1 MPGDM
6 KPYMDLAE
14 IAAQEFQN
22 KTGRYLDPNLI
33 WAQWY
38 HETGGFT
45 SELFRTGNNLGGFT
59 TTEDMGDDWRQP
71 DGDLWYRPFS
81 SREEGARF
89 AGAYLANY
97 VENGIADATD
107 PVSYAQA
114 LKNGGYYGA
123 SVEEYASGLTS
134 ALGVSPDFQVFE
146 EAHPIGPWGETPA
159 PIPEDNRHPSY
170 VERTWEEIKDK
181 FIDNAVDDGAWAV
194 LRNLWANINASGV
207 SHFLDT
213 YNPSQEEV
221 EMVKR
226 ELPDTD
232 TQGNK
237 IAGALAAQEYVLT
250 HASSAEALQELLY
263 MKQEDMQR
271 RARVSQMEYG
281 LSTLGS
287 VVGALFDPVTIVAA
301 GVSGGTALLAKAG
314 KVAALTK
321 KISLL
326 KKQMRVSSAIT
337 GMDNFAIQCGTKVA
351 LGSAVATTNRWA
363 AKNYGGWEP
372 DYASAAFLGGAI
384 GGAIG
389 LAGRLRKAGVRGKKI
404 NALEDTIEQT
414 KRTIVAQAEDYV
426 SPMSHK
432 GQVVDYL
439 SKVNQRR
446 LADGSK
452 EAQEL
457 MDANKLFIVSR
468 EHAEKLAAH
477 NGISL
482 DKKAVAFT
490 DKASGVSV
498 LLSDKVTPKNI
509 KGLVAHEVG
518 VHQGFKAIVKDKK
531 MYDNIMDIVKQK
543 MQRSSNKAWRQA
555 AKQADTPEEALAYWA
570 EHTFNNKDSLWKY
583 LKKALY
589 KNEED
594 LSDVALKKLVQQSLK
609 TTGLSALVKHQQA
622 YQDVVHLIEKRRY
635 NKGAI
640 KSYRNWEK
648 AKQQTKTTDKAI
660 QYWLSHYYDE
670 NDRVWQKLKR
680 SLDTQGMQINDADIR
695 DILVRGYAFKNQ
707 PVASSLSDG
716 SNVVMDIHYSKDNML
731 TPVHET
737 FMDTK
742 GAVSKENKHW
752 YLDFLGL
759 HFSPG
764 EWLEAGWLPG
774 TLYGKLSSSRLPR
787 LREAANILLHDAQ
800 MRGHER
806 FGMTQSTEDIKRFM
820 QDRWLSMYNDFM
832 DDRIKYT
839 VKTYGHVGALRNK
852 YINKVNEDI
861 VKCYNL
867 LNENCAALGKT
878 DTLSK
883 YPAEIVSL
891 ARRMK
896 AIRKDMMEF
905 GAAEGEKLGGRKGTG
920 AYLSH
925 DGLFNDDEFYRIVDM
940 DKMYDYVG
948 AHYYGGTKGWDKFQ
962 DMLTDYA
969 KRNANKKVI
978 REQLEHKAKQDF
990 DIARLQYNSKPHGP
1004 KDVPPVKT
1012 DVTDEAV
1019 DAWIEE
1025 NAKDWAFG
1033 IKDRHMSD
1041 MEFMDGDVSTFRD
1054 SMASFNHRFPMDTS
1068 AEMDIGNGVTFCF
1081 DRDMRDFDID
1091 KIMPQMINRM
1101 SGDVALHATFGEGG
1115 TKDFLD
1121 TCAQELEKSKHIL
1134 GKGGAERQKDA
1145 LRRSI
1150 QMIRGVGD
1158 YNTADMKNWNL
1169 LSNMIRK
1176 HSYANVGGN
1185 MTFAQTGEI
1194 GSMVA
1199 YSGFHSLLSGIPV
1212 FGKTLA
1218 RGWRHM
1224 SNGEL
1229 ASIAE
1234 AAEKH
1239 LKGESIATKA
1249 WHMSSSMTNR
1259 AFSQT
1264 MAHNDDGSRTLLSTV
1279 ADNAYKWTHRE
1290 SLLTS
1295 TVNQMTKLT
1304 DAMEQESRISAIT
1317 DLIDWANGKT
1327 FSAFRNP
1334 VSVKKLKAAGVS
1346 DTVSMKRDIKKYL
1359 DVPQDQVAASMD
1371 KWMQESPDTF
1381 TLWRQLVRNQSLRS
1395 IQQQTIG
1402 NTGYLKDANW
1412 FTKLFFQFKDFTFR
1426 TINGQMMRAL
1436 QSHEVDDGLA
1446 LMFSM
1451 GTNAMTYYGL
1461 TVARGYAMYPNDQ
1474 AKREAFF
1481 DRNLT
1486 PQRLALAGLTR
1497 ASFMSILSVGTDVAE
1512 MFTNFQGFRTTVD
1525 NTYKKPRSD
1534 MSVSGKLGRAIGQ
1547 APAIGVLD
1555 KTAYGAV
1562 GAYDLATHQ
1571 GDTRDFDNLMRS
1583 LPLGSW
1589 WAMVGVSSLIK
1600 DKVNIKKPKTKKP
1613 TPKKKVYKQKGLLEK
1628 LTGG

>member
-170 VERTWEEIKDK
+170 FERTWEETKDK

-250 HASSAEALQELLY
+250 HASSAEALQELLH

-287 VVGALFDPVTIVAA
+287 IVGALFDPVTIVAA

-468 EHAEKLAAH
+468 EHAEKLAAY

-518 VHQGFKAIVKDKK
+518 VHQGLQH
-531 MYDNIMDIVKQK
+531 IMPESSYKQLLNTVQQK
-543 MQRSSNKAWRQA
+543 MQTSKDPAWQIA
-555 AKQADTPEEALAYWA
+555 AKQADNPEEALAYWV
-570 EHTFNNKDSLWKY
+570 EHSFNKKEKFWQRLKKNITNKEATDEELKDLIIRGVQNEINNK
-583 LKKALY
+583 
-589 KNEED
+589 
-594 LSDVALKKLVQQSLK
+594 Q
-609 TTGLSALVKHQQA
+609 
-622 YQDVVHLIEKRRY
+622 VVTPL
-635 NKGAI
+635 A
-640 KSYRNWEK
+640 
-648 AKQQTKTTDKAI
+648 
-660 QYWLSHYYDE
+660 
-670 NDRVWQKLKR
+670 
-680 SLDTQGMQINDADIR
+680 
-695 DILVRGYAFKNQ
+695 
-707 PVASSLSDG
+707 DG
-716 SNVVMDIHYSKDNML
+716 SNVVMDIHYSKNNML

-774 TLYGKLSSSRLPR
+774 TLYGKLASSRLPR

-820 QDRWLSMYNDFM
+820 QDRWLSMYNDFV

-867 LNENCAALGKT
+867 LNENCAALGKA

-883 YPAEIVSL
+883 CPAEIVSL

-905 GAAEGEKLGGRKGTG
+905 GVAEGEKLGGRKGTG

-948 AHYYGGTKGWDKFQ
+948 AHYYGGAKGWDKFQ

-969 KRNANKKVI
+969 KRNANRKVI

-990 DIARLQYNSKPHGP
+990 DIARLKYNSKPHGP

-1012 DVTDEAV
+1012 DVTDEVV

-1033 IKDRHMSD
+1033 IRDRHMSD

-1054 SMASFNHRFPMDTS
+1054 NMASFNHRFPMDTS

-1279 ADNAYKWTHRE
+1279 ADSAYKWTHRE

-1334 VSVKKLKAAGVS
+1334 VSAKKLKAVGVS

-1412 FTKLFFQFKDFTFR
+1412 YTKLFFQFKDFTFR

-1436 QSHEVDDGLA
+1436 QSHEVDDGMA

-1486 PQRLALAGLTR
+1486 AQRLALAGLTR

-1512 MFTNFQGFRTTVD
+1512 MFTDFQGFRTTVD

-1534 MSVSGKLGRAIGQ
+1534 MTVSGKLGKAIGQ

-1613 TPKKKVYKQKGLLEK
+1613 TPKKKVYKQKGLLAK

>member
-71 DGDLWYRPFS
+71 DGDLWYKPFS

-170 VERTWEEIKDK
+170 FERTWEETKDK

-237 IAGALAAQEYVLT
+237 ITGALAAQEYVLT
-250 HASSAEALQELLY
+250 HASSAEALQELLH

-287 VVGALFDPVTIVAA
+287 IAGALFDPVTIVAA
-301 GVSGGTALLAKAG
+301 GVSGGTALLTKAG

-477 NGISL
+477 NGVSL

-518 VHQGFKAIVKDKK
+518 VHQGLQHMMPESSYKQLLNTVQ
-531 MYDNIMDIVKQK
+531 QK
-543 MQRSSNKAWRQA
+543 MQTSKDPAWQIA
-555 AKQADTPEEALAYWA
+555 TKQADNPEEALAYWV
-570 EHTFNNKDSLWKY
+570 EHSFNKKEKFWQRLKKNITNKEATDEELKDLIIRGVHNEINNK
-583 LKKALY
+583 
-589 KNEED
+589 
-594 LSDVALKKLVQQSLK
+594 Q
-609 TTGLSALVKHQQA
+609 
-622 YQDVVHLIEKRRY
+622 VVTPL
-635 NKGAI
+635 A
-640 KSYRNWEK
+640 
-648 AKQQTKTTDKAI
+648 
-660 QYWLSHYYDE
+660 
-670 NDRVWQKLKR
+670 
-680 SLDTQGMQINDADIR
+680 
-695 DILVRGYAFKNQ
+695 
-707 PVASSLSDG
+707 DG

-774 TLYGKLSSSRLPR
+774 TLYGKLASSRLPR
-787 LREAANILLHDAQ
+787 LREAANVLLHDAQ
-800 MRGHER
+800 MRGHEKY
-806 FGMTQSTEDIKRFM
+806 GMTQSTEDIKRFM

-867 LNENCAALGKT
+867 LNENCAALGKA
-878 DTLSK
+878 DTLAK
-883 YPAEIVSL
+883 YPADIVSL

-925 DGLFNDDEFYRIVDM
+925 GGLFNDDEFYRIVDM

-948 AHYYGGTKGWDKFQ
+948 AHYYGGAKGWDKFQ

-969 KRNANKKVI
+969 RRNANRKVI
-978 REQLEHKAKQDF
+978 REQLEHKAQQDF

-1041 MEFMDGDVSTFRD
+1041 MEFMDGDVTTFRD
-1054 SMASFNHRFPMDTS
+1054 NMASFNHRFPMDTS
-1068 AEMDIGNGVTFCF
+1068 TEMDIGNGVTFCF

-1121 TCAQELEKSKHIL
+1121 TCTQELEKSKHIL

-1279 ADNAYKWTHRE
+1279 ADSAYKWTHRE

-1334 VSVKKLKAAGVS
+1334 VSAKKLKAVGVS

-1412 FTKLFFQFKDFTFR
+1412 YTKLFFQFKDFTFR

-1436 QSHEVDDGLA
+1436 QSHEVDDGMA

-1486 PQRLALAGLTR
+1486 AQRLALAGLTR

-1512 MFTNFQGFRTTVD
+1512 MFTDFQGFRTTVD

-1534 MSVSGKLGRAIGQ
+1534 MTVSGKLGKAIGQ

-1555 KTAYGAV
+1555 KTAYGAA

>member
-71 DGDLWYRPFS
+71 DGDLWYKPFS

-170 VERTWEEIKDK
+170 FERTWEETKDK

-250 HASSAEALQELLY
+250 HASSAEALQELLH

-518 VHQGFKAIVKDKK
+518 VHQGLQH
-531 MYDNIMDIVKQK
+531 IMPESSYKQLLNTVQQK
-543 MQRSSNKAWRQA
+543 MQTSKDPAWQIA
-555 AKQADTPEEALAYWA
+555 AKQADNPEEALAYWV
-570 EHTFNNKDSLWKY
+570 EHSFNKKEKFWQRLKKNITNKEATDEELKDLIIRGVQNEINNK
-583 LKKALY
+583 
-589 KNEED
+589 
-594 LSDVALKKLVQQSLK
+594 Q
-609 TTGLSALVKHQQA
+609 
-622 YQDVVHLIEKRRY
+622 VV
-635 NKGAI
+635 
-640 KSYRNWEK
+640 
-648 AKQQTKTTDKAI
+648 T
-660 QYWLSHYYDE
+660 
-670 NDRVWQKLKR
+670 
-680 SLDTQGMQINDADIR
+680 
-695 DILVRGYAFKNQ
+695 
-707 PVASSLSDG
+707 PLSDG

-883 YPAEIVSL
+883 YPVEIVSL

-896 AIRKDMMEF
+896 ALRKDMMEF

-925 DGLFNDDEFYRIVDM
+925 DGLFNDDEFYRVVNM

-948 AHYYGGTKGWDKFQ
+948 AHYYGGAKGWDKFQ
-962 DMLTDYA
+962 EMLTDYA

-978 REQLEHKAKQDF
+978 REQLEHKAKQNF

-1054 SMASFNHRFPMDTS
+1054 NMASFNHRFPMDTS

-1279 ADNAYKWTHRE
+1279 ADSAYKWTHRE

-1334 VSVKKLKAAGVS
+1334 VSAKKLKAAGVS

-1359 DVPQDQVAASMD
+1359 DVPQDQVSTSMD

-1436 QSHEVDDGLA
+1436 QSHEVDDGMA

-1461 TVARGYAMYPNDQ
+1461 TVARGYAMYPNDT

-1512 MFTNFQGFRTTVD
+1512 MFTDFQGFRTTVD
-1525 NTYKKPRSD
+1525 NTYKTPRSD
-1534 MSVSGKLGRAIGQ
+1534 MTVGGKFGKFFGQ
-1547 APAIGVLD
+1547 APAAGVID
-1555 KTAYGAV
+1555 KTTYGTI
-1562 GAYDLATHQ
+1562 GAYNLATHQ

-1600 DKVNIKKPKTKKP
+1600 DNLNLKKPR
-1613 TPKKKVYKQKGLLEK
+1613 PKKVAPKKREHKQKGLLDK
-1628 LTGG
+1628 LKG

>member
-170 VERTWEEIKDK
+170 FERTWEETKDK

-237 IAGALAAQEYVLT
+237 ITGALAAQEYVLT
-250 HASSAEALQELLY
+250 HASSAEALQELLH

-287 VVGALFDPVTIVAA
+287 IVGALFDPVTIVAA

-468 EHAEKLAAH
+468 EHAEKLAAY
-477 NGISL
+477 NGVSL

-518 VHQGFKAIVKDKK
+518 VHQGLQH
-531 MYDNIMDIVKQK
+531 IMPESSYKQLLNTVQQK
-543 MQRSSNKAWRQA
+543 MQTSKDPAWQIA
-555 AKQADTPEEALAYWA
+555 AKQADNPEEALAYWV
-570 EHTFNNKDSLWKY
+570 EHSFNKKEKFWQRLKKNITNKEATDEELKDLIIRGVQNEINNK
-583 LKKALY
+583 
-589 KNEED
+589 
-594 LSDVALKKLVQQSLK
+594 Q
-609 TTGLSALVKHQQA
+609 
-622 YQDVVHLIEKRRY
+622 VVTPL
-635 NKGAI
+635 A
-640 KSYRNWEK
+640 
-648 AKQQTKTTDKAI
+648 
-660 QYWLSHYYDE
+660 
-670 NDRVWQKLKR
+670 
-680 SLDTQGMQINDADIR
+680 
-695 DILVRGYAFKNQ
+695 
-707 PVASSLSDG
+707 DG
-716 SNVVMDIHYSKDNML
+716 SNVVMDIHYSKNNML

-774 TLYGKLSSSRLPR
+774 TLYGKLASSRLPR

-820 QDRWLSMYNDFM
+820 QDRWLSMYNDFV

-867 LNENCAALGKT
+867 LNENCAALGKA

-883 YPAEIVSL
+883 CPAEIVSL

-905 GAAEGEKLGGRKGTG
+905 GVAEGEKLGGRKGTG

-948 AHYYGGTKGWDKFQ
+948 AHYYGGAKGWDKFQ

-969 KRNANKKVI
+969 KRNANRKVI

-990 DIARLQYNSKPHGP
+990 DIARLKYNSKPHGP

-1012 DVTDEAV
+1012 DVTDEVV

-1033 IKDRHMSD
+1033 IRDRHMSD

-1054 SMASFNHRFPMDTS
+1054 NMASFNHRFPMDTS

-1279 ADNAYKWTHRE
+1279 ADSAYKWTHRE

-1334 VSVKKLKAAGVS
+1334 VSAKKLKAVGVS

-1412 FTKLFFQFKDFTFR
+1412 YTKLFFQFKDFTFR

-1436 QSHEVDDGLA
+1436 QSHEVDDGMA

-1461 TVARGYAMYPNDQ
+1461 TVARGYAMYPNDT

-1481 DRNLT
+1481 NRNLT
-1486 PQRLALAGLTR
+1486 PQRLVLAGLTR

-1512 MFTNFQGFRTTVD
+1512 MFTDFQGFRTTVD
-1525 NTYKKPRSD
+1525 NTYKKSRSD
-1534 MSVSGKLGRAIGQ
+1534 MSVSGKLGKAIGQ

>member
-22 KTGRYLDPNLI
+22 KTGRYLNPNLI

-71 DGDLWYRPFS
+71 DGDLWYKPFS

-159 PIPEDNRHPSY
+159 PIPEDSHHPSY
-170 VERTWEEIKDK
+170 FERTWEETKDK

-250 HASSAEALQELLY
+250 HASSAEALQELLH

-518 VHQGFKAIVKDKK
+518 VHQGLQH
-531 MYDNIMDIVKQK
+531 IMPESAYKQIMNTVQQK
-543 MQRSSNKAWRQA
+543 MQASKDIAWQTA
-555 AKQADTPEEALAYWA
+555 AKQANSPEEALAYWV
-570 EHTFNNKDSLWKY
+570 ENSFNKKEKLWQRLKKNITNKD
-583 LKKALY
+583 
-589 KNEED
+589 
-594 LSDVALKKLVQQSLK
+594 
-609 TTGLSALVKHQQA
+609 
-622 YQDVVHLIEKRRY
+622 
-635 NKGAI
+635 
-640 KSYRNWEK
+640 
-648 AKQQTKTTDKAI
+648 TTD
-660 QYWLSHYYDE
+660 E
-670 NDRVWQKLKR
+670 ELKDLITR
-680 SLDTQGMQINDADIR
+680 SVQNEINSKQVVTPLA
-695 DILVRGYAFKNQ
+695 
-707 PVASSLSDG
+707 DG

-883 YPAEIVSL
+883 YPTEIVSL

-948 AHYYGGTKGWDKFQ
+948 AHYYGGAKGWDKFQ
-962 DMLTDYA
+962 EMLTDYA
-969 KRNANKKVI
+969 RRNANRKVI
-978 REQLEHKAKQDF
+978 RERLEHKAKQDF

-1019 DAWIEE
+1019 DAWIDE

-1169 LSNMIRK
+1169 FSNMIRK

-1224 SNGEL
+1224 SKREL

-1264 MAHNDDGSRTLLSTV
+1264 MAHNDDNSRTLLSTV
-1279 ADNAYKWTHRE
+1279 ADSAYKWTHRE

-1334 VSVKKLKAAGVS
+1334 VSAKKLKAAGVS

-1371 KWMQESPDTF
+1371 KWMQESPDTY

-1461 TVARGYAMYPNDQ
+1461 TVARGYAMYPNDT

-1512 MFTNFQGFRTTVD
+1512 MFTDFQGFRTTVD

-1534 MSVSGKLGRAIGQ
+1534 MTVSGKFGKIIGQ

-1555 KTAYGAV
+1555 KTAYGAA

-1600 DKVNIKKPKTKKP
+1600 DNLNLKKPR
-1613 TPKKKVYKQKGLLEK
+1613 PKKVAPKKREHKQKGLLDK
-1628 LTGG
+1628 LKG

>member
-71 DGDLWYRPFS
+71 DGDLWYKPFS

-170 VERTWEEIKDK
+170 FERTWEETKDK

-250 HASSAEALQELLY
+250 HASSAEALQELLH

-287 VVGALFDPVTIVAA
+287 IVGALFDPVTIVAA

-468 EHAEKLAAH
+468 EHAEKLAAY

-518 VHQGFKAIVKDKK
+518 VHQGLQH
-531 MYDNIMDIVKQK
+531 IMPESSYKQLLNTVQQK
-543 MQRSSNKAWRQA
+543 MQTSKDPAWQIA
-555 AKQADTPEEALAYWA
+555 AKQADNPEEALAYWV
-570 EHTFNNKDSLWKY
+570 EHSFNKKEKFWQRLKKNITNKEATDEELKDLIIRGVQNEINNK
-583 LKKALY
+583 
-589 KNEED
+589 
-594 LSDVALKKLVQQSLK
+594 Q
-609 TTGLSALVKHQQA
+609 
-622 YQDVVHLIEKRRY
+622 VVTPL
-635 NKGAI
+635 A
-640 KSYRNWEK
+640 
-648 AKQQTKTTDKAI
+648 
-660 QYWLSHYYDE
+660 
-670 NDRVWQKLKR
+670 
-680 SLDTQGMQINDADIR
+680 
-695 DILVRGYAFKNQ
+695 
-707 PVASSLSDG
+707 DG

-774 TLYGKLSSSRLPR
+774 TLYGKLASSRLPR

-820 QDRWLSMYNDFM
+820 QDRWLSMYNDFV

-867 LNENCAALGKT
+867 LNENCAALGKS

-948 AHYYGGTKGWDKFQ
+948 AHYYGGAKGWDKFQ

-969 KRNANKKVI
+969 RRNANRTVI

-1012 DVTDEAV
+1012 EVTDEIV
-1019 DAWIEE
+1019 GAWIDE

-1033 IKDRHMSD
+1033 IRDRHMSD

-1279 ADNAYKWTHRE
+1279 ADSAYKWTHRE

-1334 VSVKKLKAAGVS
+1334 VSAKKLKAAGVS

-1359 DVPQDQVAASMD
+1359 DVPQDQVSTSMD

-1412 FTKLFFQFKDFTFR
+1412 YTKLFFQFKDFTFR

-1436 QSHEVDDGLA
+1436 QSHEVDDGMA

-1461 TVARGYAMYPNDQ
+1461 TVARGYAMYPNDT
-1474 AKREAFF
+1474 AKRDAFF

-1512 MFTNFQGFRTTVD
+1512 MFTDFQGFRTTVD

-1534 MSVSGKLGRAIGQ
+1534 MSVSGKLGKAIGQ

-1555 KTAYGAV
+1555 KTAYGV
-1562 GAYDLATHQ
+1562 TGAYDLATHQ

>member
-170 VERTWEEIKDK
+170 FERTWEETKDK

-250 HASSAEALQELLY
+250 HASSAEALQELLH

-287 VVGALFDPVTIVAA
+287 IVGALFDPVTIVAA

-468 EHAEKLAAH
+468 EHAEKLAAY

-518 VHQGFKAIVKDKK
+518 VHQGLQH
-531 MYDNIMDIVKQK
+531 IMPESSYKQLLNTVQQK
-543 MQRSSNKAWRQA
+543 MQTSKDPAWQIA
-555 AKQADTPEEALAYWA
+555 AKQADNPEEALAYWV
-570 EHTFNNKDSLWKY
+570 EHSFNKKEKFWQRLKKNITNKEATDEELKDLIIRGVQNEINNK
-583 LKKALY
+583 
-589 KNEED
+589 
-594 LSDVALKKLVQQSLK
+594 Q
-609 TTGLSALVKHQQA
+609 
-622 YQDVVHLIEKRRY
+622 VVTPL
-635 NKGAI
+635 A
-640 KSYRNWEK
+640 
-648 AKQQTKTTDKAI
+648 
-660 QYWLSHYYDE
+660 
-670 NDRVWQKLKR
+670 
-680 SLDTQGMQINDADIR
+680 
-695 DILVRGYAFKNQ
+695 
-707 PVASSLSDG
+707 DG
-716 SNVVMDIHYSKDNML
+716 SNVVMDIHYSKNNML

-737 FMDTK
+737 FMNTK
-742 GAVSKENKHW
+742 EAVSKENKHW

-774 TLYGKLSSSRLPR
+774 TLYGKLASSRLPR

-820 QDRWLSMYNDFM
+820 QDRWLSMYNDFV

-867 LNENCAALGKT
+867 LNENCAALGKA

-883 YPAEIVSL
+883 CPAEIVSL

-905 GAAEGEKLGGRKGTG
+905 GVAEGEKLGGRKGTG

-948 AHYYGGTKGWDKFQ
+948 AHYYGGAKGWDKFQ

-969 KRNANKKVI
+969 KRNANRKVI

-990 DIARLQYNSKPHGP
+990 DIARLKYNSKPHGP

-1012 DVTDEAV
+1012 DVTDEVV

-1033 IKDRHMSD
+1033 IRDRHMSD

-1054 SMASFNHRFPMDTS
+1054 NMASFNHRFPMDTS

-1279 ADNAYKWTHRE
+1279 ADSAYKWTHRE

-1334 VSVKKLKAAGVS
+1334 VSAKKLKAVGVS

-1412 FTKLFFQFKDFTFR
+1412 YTKLFFQFKDFTFR

-1436 QSHEVDDGLA
+1436 QSHEVDDGMA

-1486 PQRLALAGLTR
+1486 AQRLALAGLTR

-1512 MFTNFQGFRTTVD
+1512 MFTDFQGFRTTVD

-1534 MSVSGKLGRAIGQ
+1534 MTVSGKLGKAIGQ

-1555 KTAYGAV
+1555 KTAYGAA

>member
-170 VERTWEEIKDK
+170 FERTWEETKDK

-263 MKQEDMQR
+263 MKREDMQR

-468 EHAEKLAAH
+468 EHAEKLAAY
-477 NGISL
+477 NGVSL
-482 DKKAVAFT
+482 DKKAAAFT

-518 VHQGFKAIVKDKK
+518 VHQGLQHMMPESSYKQLLNTVQ
-531 MYDNIMDIVKQK
+531 QK
-543 MQRSSNKAWRQA
+543 MQTSKDPAWQIA
-555 AKQADTPEEALAYWA
+555 AKQADNPEEALAYWV
-570 EHTFNNKDSLWKY
+570 EHSFNKKEKFWQRLKKNITNKEATDEELKDLIIRGVQNEINNK
-583 LKKALY
+583 
-589 KNEED
+589 
-594 LSDVALKKLVQQSLK
+594 Q
-609 TTGLSALVKHQQA
+609 
-622 YQDVVHLIEKRRY
+622 VVTPL
-635 NKGAI
+635 A
-640 KSYRNWEK
+640 
-648 AKQQTKTTDKAI
+648 
-660 QYWLSHYYDE
+660 
-670 NDRVWQKLKR
+670 
-680 SLDTQGMQINDADIR
+680 
-695 DILVRGYAFKNQ
+695 
-707 PVASSLSDG
+707 DG

-883 YPAEIVSL
+883 YPADIVSL

-896 AIRKDMMEF
+896 ALRKDMMEF

-925 DGLFNDDEFYRIVDM
+925 GGLFNDDEFYRIVDM

-948 AHYYGGTKGWDKFQ
+948 AHYYGGAKGWDKFQ

-969 KRNANKKVI
+969 RRNANRKVI
-978 REQLEHKAKQDF
+978 REQLEHKAQQDF

-1054 SMASFNHRFPMDTS
+1054 NMASFNHRFPMDTS
-1068 AEMDIGNGVTFCF
+1068 TEMDIGNGVTFCF

-1121 TCAQELEKSKHIL
+1121 TCTQELEKSKHIL

-1279 ADNAYKWTHRE
+1279 ADSAYKWTHRE

-1334 VSVKKLKAAGVS
+1334 VSAKKLKAAGVS

-1359 DVPQDQVAASMD
+1359 DVPQDQVASSMD
-1371 KWMQESPDTF
+1371 KWMQEAPDTY

-1436 QSHEVDDGLA
+1436 QSHEVDDGMA

-1461 TVARGYAMYPNDQ
+1461 TVARGYAMYPNDT
-1474 AKREAFF
+1474 AKRDAFF

-1512 MFTNFQGFRTTVD
+1512 MTTGFQGFRTTVD
-1525 NTYKKPRSD
+1525 NTYKKPYSD
-1534 MSVSGKLGRAIGQ
+1534 MSVGGKAGKFFGQ
-1547 APAIGVLD
+1547 APAAGVID
-1555 KTAYGAV
+1555 KTTYGTI
-1562 GAYDLATHQ
+1562 GAYNLATHQ

-1600 DKVNIKKPKTKKP
+1600 DNLNLKKPR
-1613 TPKKKVYKQKGLLEK
+1613 PKKVAPKKREHKQKGLLEK

>member
-170 VERTWEEIKDK
+170 FERTWEETKDK

-287 VVGALFDPVTIVAA
+287 IAGALFDPVTIVAA

-337 GMDNFAIQCGTKVA
+337 GMDNFAVQCGTKVA

-389 LAGRLRKAGVRGKKI
+389 LVGRLRKAGVRGKKI

-468 EHAEKLAAH
+468 EHAEKLAAY

-518 VHQGFKAIVKDKK
+518 VHQGLQHMMPESSYKQLLNTVQ
-531 MYDNIMDIVKQK
+531 QK
-543 MQRSSNKAWRQA
+543 MQTSKDPAWQIA
-555 AKQADTPEEALAYWA
+555 AKQADNPEEALAYWV
-570 EHTFNNKDSLWKY
+570 EHSFNKKEKFWQRLKKNITNKEATDEELKDLIIRGVHNEINNK
-583 LKKALY
+583 
-589 KNEED
+589 
-594 LSDVALKKLVQQSLK
+594 Q
-609 TTGLSALVKHQQA
+609 
-622 YQDVVHLIEKRRY
+622 VVTPL
-635 NKGAI
+635 A
-640 KSYRNWEK
+640 
-648 AKQQTKTTDKAI
+648 
-660 QYWLSHYYDE
+660 
-670 NDRVWQKLKR
+670 
-680 SLDTQGMQINDADIR
+680 
-695 DILVRGYAFKNQ
+695 
-707 PVASSLSDG
+707 DG

-774 TLYGKLSSSRLPR
+774 TLYGKLASSRLPR
-787 LREAANILLHDAQ
+787 LREAANVLLHDAQ
-800 MRGHER
+800 MRGHEKY
-806 FGMTQSTEDIKRFM
+806 GMTQSTEDIKRFM

-867 LNENCAALGKT
+867 LNENCAALGKA
-878 DTLSK
+878 DTLAK
-883 YPAEIVSL
+883 YPADIVSL

-925 DGLFNDDEFYRIVDM
+925 GGLFNDDEFYRIVDM

-948 AHYYGGTKGWDKFQ
+948 AHYYGGAKGWDKFQ

-969 KRNANKKVI
+969 RRNANRKVI
-978 REQLEHKAKQDF
+978 REQLEHKAQQDF

-1033 IKDRHMSD
+1033 IRDRHMSD

-1121 TCAQELEKSKHIL
+1121 TCTQELEKSKHIL

-1279 ADNAYKWTHRE
+1279 ADSAYKWTHRE

-1317 DLIDWANGKT
+1317 DLIDWASGKT

-1334 VSVKKLKAAGVS
+1334 VSAKKLKAAGVS

-1436 QSHEVDDGLA
+1436 QSHEVDDGMA

-1486 PQRLALAGLTR
+1486 AQRLALAGLTR

-1512 MFTNFQGFRTTVD
+1512 MTTGFQGFRTTVD
-1525 NTYKKPRSD
+1525 NTYKKPYSD
-1534 MSVSGKLGRAIGQ
+1534 MSVGGKAGKFFGQ
-1547 APAIGVLD
+1547 APAAGVID
-1555 KTAYGAV
+1555 KTTYGTI
-1562 GAYDLATHQ
+1562 GAYNLATHQ

-1600 DKVNIKKPKTKKP
+1600 DNLNLKKPR
-1613 TPKKKVYKQKGLLEK
+1613 PKKVAPKKREHKQKGLLEK

>member
-71 DGDLWYRPFS
+71 DGDLWYKPFS

-170 VERTWEEIKDK
+170 FERTWEETKDK

-250 HASSAEALQELLY
+250 HASSAEALQELLH

-287 VVGALFDPVTIVAA
+287 IAGALFDPVTIVAA
-301 GVSGGTALLAKAG
+301 GVSGGTALLTKAG

-446 LADGSK
+446 LADSSK

-468 EHAEKLAAH
+468 EHAEKLASY

-518 VHQGFKAIVKDKK
+518 VHQGLQH
-531 MYDNIMDIVKQK
+531 IMPESAYKQILNNVQQK
-543 MQRSSNKAWRQA
+543 MQTSKDPAWQMA
-555 AKQADTPEEALAYWA
+555 AKQANSPEEALAYWV
-570 EHTFNNKDSLWKY
+570 ENSFNKKEKLWQRLKKSITNKD
-583 LKKALY
+583 
-589 KNEED
+589 
-594 LSDVALKKLVQQSLK
+594 
-609 TTGLSALVKHQQA
+609 
-622 YQDVVHLIEKRRY
+622 
-635 NKGAI
+635 
-640 KSYRNWEK
+640 
-648 AKQQTKTTDKAI
+648 TTD
-660 QYWLSHYYDE
+660 E
-670 NDRVWQKLKR
+670 ELKDLITR
-680 SLDTQGMQINDADIR
+680 SVQNEINSKQVVTPLA
-695 DILVRGYAFKNQ
+695 
-707 PVASSLSDG
+707 DG

-742 GAVSKENKHW
+742 GTVSKENKHW

-774 TLYGKLSSSRLPR
+774 TLYGKLASSRLPR

-925 DGLFNDDEFYRIVDM
+925 DGLFNDDDEFYRIVDM

-948 AHYYGGTKGWDKFQ
+948 AHYYGGAKGWDKFQ
-962 DMLTDYA
+962 EMLTDYA

-1004 KDVPPVKT
+1004 KDVPPVKIE
-1012 DVTDEAV
+1012 VTDEAV

-1158 YNTADMKNWNL
+1158 YNTADMKNMNL

-1249 WHMSSSMTNR
+1249 WHMSSSMTNH
-1259 AFSQT
+1259 AFSQS
-1264 MAHNDDGSRTLLSTV
+1264 MAHNDDSSRTLLSTV

-1290 SLLTS
+1290 SLLAS

-1334 VSVKKLKAAGVS
+1334 VSAKKLKAAGVS

-1436 QSHEVDDGLA
+1436 QSHEVDDGMA

-1461 TVARGYAMYPNDQ
+1461 TVARGYAMYPNDT
-1474 AKREAFF
+1474 AKRDAFF

-1512 MFTNFQGFRTTVD
+1512 MTTGFQGFRTTVD
-1525 NTYKKPRSD
+1525 NTYKKPYSD
-1534 MSVSGKLGRAIGQ
+1534 MSVGGKAGKFFGQ
-1547 APAIGVLD
+1547 APAAGVID
-1555 KTAYGAV
+1555 KTTYGTI
-1562 GAYDLATHQ
+1562 GAYNLATHQ

-1600 DKVNIKKPKTKKP
+1600 DNLNLKKPR
-1613 TPKKKVYKQKGLLEK
+1613 PKKVAPKKREHKQKGLLEK

>member
-170 VERTWEEIKDK
+170 FERTWEETKDK

-250 HASSAEALQELLY
+250 HASSAEALQELLH

-287 VVGALFDPVTIVAA
+287 IVGALFDPVTIVAA

-468 EHAEKLAAH
+468 EHAEKLAAY

-518 VHQGFKAIVKDKK
+518 VHQGLQH
-531 MYDNIMDIVKQK
+531 IMPESSYKQLLNTVQQK
-543 MQRSSNKAWRQA
+543 MQTSKDPAWQIA
-555 AKQADTPEEALAYWA
+555 AKQADNPEEALAYWV
-570 EHTFNNKDSLWKY
+570 EHSFNKKEKFWQRLKKNITNKEATDEELKDLIIRGVQNEINNK
-583 LKKALY
+583 
-589 KNEED
+589 
-594 LSDVALKKLVQQSLK
+594 Q
-609 TTGLSALVKHQQA
+609 
-622 YQDVVHLIEKRRY
+622 VVTPL
-635 NKGAI
+635 A
-640 KSYRNWEK
+640 
-648 AKQQTKTTDKAI
+648 
-660 QYWLSHYYDE
+660 
-670 NDRVWQKLKR
+670 
-680 SLDTQGMQINDADIR
+680 
-695 DILVRGYAFKNQ
+695 
-707 PVASSLSDG
+707 DG
-716 SNVVMDIHYSKDNML
+716 SNVVMDIHYSKNNML

-774 TLYGKLSSSRLPR
+774 TLYGKLASSRLPR

-820 QDRWLSMYNDFM
+820 QDRWLSMYNDFV

-867 LNENCAALGKT
+867 LNENCAALGKA

-883 YPAEIVSL
+883 CPAEIVSL

-905 GAAEGEKLGGRKGTG
+905 GVAEGEKLGGRKGTG

-948 AHYYGGTKGWDKFQ
+948 AHYYGGAKGWDKFQ

-969 KRNANKKVI
+969 KRNANRKVI

-990 DIARLQYNSKPHGP
+990 DIARLKYNSKPHGP

-1012 DVTDEAV
+1012 DVTDEVV

-1033 IKDRHMSD
+1033 IRDRHMSD

-1054 SMASFNHRFPMDTS
+1054 NMASFNHRFPMDTS

-1264 MAHNDDGSRTLLSTV
+1264 MAHNDDGSRTLLSTA
-1279 ADNAYKWTHRE
+1279 ADSAYKWTHRE

-1334 VSVKKLKAAGVS
+1334 VSAKKLKAVGVS

-1461 TVARGYAMYPNDQ
+1461 TVARGYAMYPNDT
-1474 AKREAFF
+1474 AKRDAFF

-1512 MFTNFQGFRTTVD
+1512 MTTGFQGFRTTVD
-1525 NTYKKPRSD
+1525 NTYKKPYSD
-1534 MSVSGKLGRAIGQ
+1534 MSVGGKAGKFFGQ
-1547 APAIGVLD
+1547 APAAGVID
-1555 KTAYGAV
+1555 KTTYGTI
-1562 GAYDLATHQ
+1562 GAYNLATHQ

-1600 DKVNIKKPKTKKP
+1600 DNLNLKKPR
-1613 TPKKKVYKQKGLLEK
+1613 PKKVAPKKREHKQKGLLEK

>member
-71 DGDLWYRPFS
+71 DGDLWYKPFS

-170 VERTWEEIKDK
+170 FERTWEETKDK

-237 IAGALAAQEYVLT
+237 ITGALAAQEYVLT
-250 HASSAEALQELLY
+250 HASSAEALQELLH

-468 EHAEKLAAH
+468 EHAEKLAAY

-518 VHQGFKAIVKDKK
+518 VHQGLQH
-531 MYDNIMDIVKQK
+531 IMPESSYKQLLNTVQQK
-543 MQRSSNKAWRQA
+543 MQTSKDPAWQIA
-555 AKQADTPEEALAYWA
+555 AKQADNPEEALAYWV
-570 EHTFNNKDSLWKY
+570 EHSFNKKEKFWQRLKKNITNKEATDEELKDLIIRGVQNEINNK
-583 LKKALY
+583 
-589 KNEED
+589 
-594 LSDVALKKLVQQSLK
+594 Q
-609 TTGLSALVKHQQA
+609 
-622 YQDVVHLIEKRRY
+622 VVTPL
-635 NKGAI
+635 A
-640 KSYRNWEK
+640 
-648 AKQQTKTTDKAI
+648 
-660 QYWLSHYYDE
+660 
-670 NDRVWQKLKR
+670 
-680 SLDTQGMQINDADIR
+680 
-695 DILVRGYAFKNQ
+695 
-707 PVASSLSDG
+707 DG
-716 SNVVMDIHYSKDNML
+716 SNVVMDIHYSKNNML

-774 TLYGKLSSSRLPR
+774 TLYGKLASSRLPR

-820 QDRWLSMYNDFM
+820 QDRWLSMYNDFV

-867 LNENCAALGKT
+867 LNENCAALGKA

-883 YPAEIVSL
+883 CPAEIVSL

-948 AHYYGGTKGWDKFQ
+948 AHYYGGAKGWDKFQ

-969 KRNANKKVI
+969 KRNANRKVI

-990 DIARLQYNSKPHGP
+990 DIARLKYNSKPHGP

-1012 DVTDEAV
+1012 DVTDEVV

-1033 IKDRHMSD
+1033 IRDRHMSD

-1054 SMASFNHRFPMDTS
+1054 NMASFNHRFPMDTS

-1279 ADNAYKWTHRE
+1279 ADSAYKWTHRE

-1327 FSAFRNP
+1327 FSVFRNP
-1334 VSVKKLKAAGVS
+1334 VSAKKLKAAGVS

-1436 QSHEVDDGLA
+1436 QSHEVDDGMA

-1461 TVARGYAMYPNDQ
+1461 TVARGYAMYPNDT
-1474 AKREAFF
+1474 AKRDAFF

-1512 MFTNFQGFRTTVD
+1512 MTTGFQGFRTTVD
-1525 NTYKKPRSD
+1525 NTYKKPYSD
-1534 MSVSGKLGRAIGQ
+1534 MSVGGKAGKFFGQ
-1547 APAIGVLD
+1547 APAAGVID
-1555 KTAYGAV
+1555 KTTYGTISAYN
-1562 GAYDLATHQ
+1562 LATHQ

-1600 DKVNIKKPKTKKP
+1600 DNLNLKKPR
-1613 TPKKKVYKQKGLLEK
+1613 PKKVAPKKREHKQKGLLEK

>member
-71 DGDLWYRPFS
+71 DGDLWYKPFS

-170 VERTWEEIKDK
+170 FERTWEETKDK

-232 TQGNK
+232 PQGNK

-468 EHAEKLAAH
+468 EHAEKLAAY
-477 NGISL
+477 NGVSL

-490 DKASGVSV
+490 DRASGVSV

-518 VHQGFKAIVKDKK
+518 VHQGLQH
-531 MYDNIMDIVKQK
+531 IMPESSYKQLLNTVQQK
-543 MQRSSNKAWRQA
+543 MQTSKDPAWQMA
-555 AKQADTPEEALAYWA
+555 AKQANSPEEALAYWV
-570 EHTFNNKDSLWKY
+570 ENSFNKKEKLWQRLKKSITNKD
-583 LKKALY
+583 
-589 KNEED
+589 
-594 LSDVALKKLVQQSLK
+594 
-609 TTGLSALVKHQQA
+609 
-622 YQDVVHLIEKRRY
+622 
-635 NKGAI
+635 
-640 KSYRNWEK
+640 
-648 AKQQTKTTDKAI
+648 TTD
-660 QYWLSHYYDE
+660 E
-670 NDRVWQKLKR
+670 ELKDLITR
-680 SLDTQGMQINDADIR
+680 SVQNEINSKQVVTPLA
-695 DILVRGYAFKNQ
+695 
-707 PVASSLSDG
+707 DG

-774 TLYGKLSSSRLPR
+774 TLYGKLASSRLPR
-787 LREAANILLHDAQ
+787 LREAANILLHDAR

-820 QDRWLSMYNDFM
+820 QDRWLSMYNDFL

-925 DGLFNDDEFYRIVDM
+925 GGLFNDDEFYRIVDM

-948 AHYYGGTKGWDKFQ
+948 AHYYGGAKGWDKFQ

-969 KRNANKKVI
+969 RRNANRKVI

-990 DIARLQYNSKPHGP
+990 DIVRLQYNSKPHGP
-1004 KDVPPVKT
+1004 KDAPPVKI

-1158 YNTADMKNWNL
+1158 YNTADMKNMNL

-1279 ADNAYKWTHRE
+1279 ADSAYKWTHRE

-1334 VSVKKLKAAGVS
+1334 VSAKKLKAAGVS

-1359 DVPQDQVAASMD
+1359 DVSQDQVAASMD

-1486 PQRLALAGLTR
+1486 AQRLALAGLTR

-1512 MFTNFQGFRTTVD
+1512 MTTGFQGFRTTVD
-1525 NTYKKPRSD
+1525 NTYKKPYSD
-1534 MSVSGKLGRAIGQ
+1534 MSVGGKAGKFFGQ
-1547 APAIGVLD
+1547 APAAGVID
-1555 KTAYGAV
+1555 KTTYGTI
-1562 GAYDLATHQ
+1562 GAYNLATHQ

-1600 DKVNIKKPKTKKP
+1600 DNLNLKKPR
-1613 TPKKKVYKQKGLLEK
+1613 PKKVAPKKREHKQKGLLEK

>member
-170 VERTWEEIKDK
+170 FERTWEETKDK

-250 HASSAEALQELLY
+250 HASSAEALQELLH

-287 VVGALFDPVTIVAA
+287 IVGALFDPVTIVAA

-468 EHAEKLAAH
+468 EHAEKLAAY

-518 VHQGFKAIVKDKK
+518 VHQGLQH
-531 MYDNIMDIVKQK
+531 IMPESSYKQLLNTVQQK
-543 MQRSSNKAWRQA
+543 MQTSKDPAWQIA
-555 AKQADTPEEALAYWA
+555 AKQADNPEEALAYWV
-570 EHTFNNKDSLWKY
+570 EHSFNKKEKFWQRLKKNITNKEATDEELKDLIIRGVQNEINNK
-583 LKKALY
+583 
-589 KNEED
+589 
-594 LSDVALKKLVQQSLK
+594 Q
-609 TTGLSALVKHQQA
+609 
-622 YQDVVHLIEKRRY
+622 VVTPL
-635 NKGAI
+635 A
-640 KSYRNWEK
+640 
-648 AKQQTKTTDKAI
+648 
-660 QYWLSHYYDE
+660 
-670 NDRVWQKLKR
+670 
-680 SLDTQGMQINDADIR
+680 
-695 DILVRGYAFKNQ
+695 
-707 PVASSLSDG
+707 DG
-716 SNVVMDIHYSKDNML
+716 SNVVMDIHYSKNNML

-774 TLYGKLSSSRLPR
+774 TLYGKLASSRLPR

-820 QDRWLSMYNDFM
+820 QDRWLSMYNDFV

-867 LNENCAALGKT
+867 LNENCAALGKA

-883 YPAEIVSL
+883 CPAEIVSL

-905 GAAEGEKLGGRKGTG
+905 GVAEGEKLGGRKGTG

-948 AHYYGGTKGWDKFQ
+948 AHYYGGAKGWDKFQ

-969 KRNANKKVI
+969 KRNANRKVI

-990 DIARLQYNSKPHGP
+990 DIARLKYNSKPHGP

-1012 DVTDEAV
+1012 DVTDEVV

-1033 IKDRHMSD
+1033 IRDRHMSD

-1054 SMASFNHRFPMDTS
+1054 NMASFNHRFPMDTS

-1279 ADNAYKWTHRE
+1279 ADSAYKWTHRE

-1334 VSVKKLKAAGVS
+1334 VSAKKLKAVGVS

-1412 FTKLFFQFKDFTFR
+1412 YTKLFFQFKDFTFR

-1436 QSHEVDDGLA
+1436 QSHEVDDGMA

-1486 PQRLALAGLTR
+1486 AQRLALAGLTR

-1512 MFTNFQGFRTTVD
+1512 MFTDFQGFRTTVD

-1534 MSVSGKLGRAIGQ
+1534 MTVSGKLGKAIGQ
-1547 APAIGVLD
+1547 APSIGVLD
-1555 KTAYGAV
+1555 KTAYGAA

>member
-146 EAHPIGPWGETPA
+146 EAHPIGPWGETPT

-170 VERTWEEIKDK
+170 FERTWEETKDK

-237 IAGALAAQEYVLT
+237 VAGALAAQEYVLT
-250 HASSAEALQELLY
+250 HASSAEALQELLH

-287 VVGALFDPVTIVAA
+287 IVGALFDPVTIVAA

-468 EHAEKLAAH
+468 EHAEKLAAY

-518 VHQGFKAIVKDKK
+518 VHQGLQHMMPENSYKQLLNTVQ
-531 MYDNIMDIVKQK
+531 QK
-543 MQRSSNKAWRQA
+543 MQTSKDPAWQIA
-555 AKQADTPEEALAYWA
+555 AKQADNPEEALAYWV
-570 EHTFNNKDSLWKY
+570 EHSFNKKEKFWQRLKKNITNKEATDEELKDLIIRGVQNEINNK
-583 LKKALY
+583 
-589 KNEED
+589 
-594 LSDVALKKLVQQSLK
+594 Q
-609 TTGLSALVKHQQA
+609 
-622 YQDVVHLIEKRRY
+622 VVTPL
-635 NKGAI
+635 A
-640 KSYRNWEK
+640 
-648 AKQQTKTTDKAI
+648 
-660 QYWLSHYYDE
+660 
-670 NDRVWQKLKR
+670 
-680 SLDTQGMQINDADIR
+680 
-695 DILVRGYAFKNQ
+695 
-707 PVASSLSDG
+707 DG

-774 TLYGKLSSSRLPR
+774 TLYGKLASSRLPR

-820 QDRWLSMYNDFM
+820 QDRWLSMYNDFV

-867 LNENCAALGKT
+867 LNENCAALGKS

-948 AHYYGGTKGWDKFQ
+948 AHYYGGAKGWDKFQ

-969 KRNANKKVI
+969 RRNANRKVI
-978 REQLEHKAKQDF
+978 REQLEHKAQQDF

-1054 SMASFNHRFPMDTS
+1054 NMASFNHRFPMDTS
-1068 AEMDIGNGVTFCF
+1068 TEMNIGNGVTFCF

-1121 TCAQELEKSKHIL
+1121 TCTQELEKSKHIL

-1279 ADNAYKWTHRE
+1279 ADSAYKWTHRE

-1334 VSVKKLKAAGVS
+1334 VSAKKLKAAGVS

-1371 KWMQESPDTF
+1371 KWMQASPDTY

-1436 QSHEVDDGLA
+1436 QSHEVDDGMA

-1461 TVARGYAMYPNDQ
+1461 TVARGYAMYPNDT
-1474 AKREAFF
+1474 AKRDAFF

-1512 MFTNFQGFRTTVD
+1512 MTTGFQGFRTTVD
-1525 NTYKKPRSD
+1525 NTYKKPYSD
-1534 MSVSGKLGRAIGQ
+1534 MSVGGKAGKFFGQ
-1547 APAIGVLD
+1547 APAAGVID
-1555 KTAYGAV
+1555 KTTYGTI
-1562 GAYDLATHQ
+1562 GAYNLATHQ
-1571 GDTRDFDNLMRS
+1571 GDTRDFDSLMRS

-1600 DKVNIKKPKTKKP
+1600 DNLNLKKPR
-1613 TPKKKVYKQKGLLEK
+1613 PKKVAPKKREHKQKGLLEK

>member
-170 VERTWEEIKDK
+170 FERTWEETKDK

-250 HASSAEALQELLY
+250 HASSAEALQELLH

-287 VVGALFDPVTIVAA
+287 IVGALFDPVTIVAA

-468 EHAEKLAAH
+468 EHAEKLAAY
-477 NGISL
+477 NGVSL

-518 VHQGFKAIVKDKK
+518 VHQGLQH
-531 MYDNIMDIVKQK
+531 IMPESSYKQLLNTVQQK
-543 MQRSSNKAWRQA
+543 MQTSKDPAWQIA
-555 AKQADTPEEALAYWA
+555 AKQADNPEEALAYWV
-570 EHTFNNKDSLWKY
+570 EHSFNKKEKFWQRLKKNITNKEATDEELKDLIIRGVQNEINNK
-583 LKKALY
+583 
-589 KNEED
+589 
-594 LSDVALKKLVQQSLK
+594 Q
-609 TTGLSALVKHQQA
+609 
-622 YQDVVHLIEKRRY
+622 VVTPL
-635 NKGAI
+635 A
-640 KSYRNWEK
+640 
-648 AKQQTKTTDKAI
+648 
-660 QYWLSHYYDE
+660 
-670 NDRVWQKLKR
+670 
-680 SLDTQGMQINDADIR
+680 
-695 DILVRGYAFKNQ
+695 
-707 PVASSLSDG
+707 DG

-867 LNENCAALGKT
+867 LNENCAALGKAN
-878 DTLSK
+878 TLAK
-883 YPAEIVSL
+883 YPTEIVSL

-948 AHYYGGTKGWDKFQ
+948 AHYYGGAKGWDKFQ

-969 KRNANKKVI
+969 RRNANRKVI
-978 REQLEHKAKQDF
+978 REQLEHKAQQDF
-990 DIARLQYNSKPHGP
+990 DIARLQYNSKSHGP
-1004 KDVPPVKT
+1004 KDVPPVKI

-1169 LSNMIRK
+1169 FSNMIRK

-1224 SNGEL
+1224 SKGEL

-1279 ADNAYKWTHRE
+1279 ADSAYKWTHRE

-1334 VSVKKLKAAGVS
+1334 VSAKKLKAAGVS
-1346 DTVSMKRDIKKYL
+1346 DTVSIKRDIKKYL

-1436 QSHEVDDGLA
+1436 QSHEVDDGMA

-1461 TVARGYAMYPNDQ
+1461 TVARGYAMYPNDT
-1474 AKREAFF
+1474 AKRDAFF

-1512 MFTNFQGFRTTVD
+1512 MTTGFQGFRTTVD
-1525 NTYKKPRSD
+1525 NTYKKPYSD
-1534 MSVSGKLGRAIGQ
+1534 MSVSGKLGKAIGQ
-1547 APAIGVLD
+1547 APAAGVID
-1555 KTAYGAV
+1555 KTTYGTI
-1562 GAYDLATHQ
+1562 GAYNLATHQ

-1600 DKVNIKKPKTKKP
+1600 DNLNLKKPR
-1613 TPKKKVYKQKGLLEK
+1613 PKKVAPKKREHKQKGLLDK
-1628 LTGG
+1628 LKG

>member
-170 VERTWEEIKDK
+170 FERTWEETKDK

-468 EHAEKLAAH
+468 EHVEKLAAY
-477 NGISL
+477 NGVSL
-482 DKKAVAFT
+482 DKKAMAFT

-518 VHQGFKAIVKDKK
+518 VHQGLQH
-531 MYDNIMDIVKQK
+531 IMPENTYKQIMNTVQQK
-543 MQRSSNKAWRQA
+543 MQTSKDPAWQIA
-555 AKQADTPEEALAYWA
+555 AKQADNPEEALAYWV
-570 EHTFNNKDSLWKY
+570 EHSFNKKEKFWQRLKKNITNKEATDEELKDLIIRGVQNEINNK
-583 LKKALY
+583 
-589 KNEED
+589 
-594 LSDVALKKLVQQSLK
+594 Q
-609 TTGLSALVKHQQA
+609 
-622 YQDVVHLIEKRRY
+622 VVTPL
-635 NKGAI
+635 A
-640 KSYRNWEK
+640 
-648 AKQQTKTTDKAI
+648 
-660 QYWLSHYYDE
+660 
-670 NDRVWQKLKR
+670 
-680 SLDTQGMQINDADIR
+680 
-695 DILVRGYAFKNQ
+695 
-707 PVASSLSDG
+707 DG

-742 GAVSKENKHW
+742 GAVAKENKHW

-800 MRGHER
+800 MRGHEKY
-806 FGMTQSTEDIKRFM
+806 GMTQSTEDIKRFM

-867 LNENCAALGKT
+867 LNENCAALGKA
-878 DTLSK
+878 DTLAK
-883 YPAEIVSL
+883 YPTEIVSL

-948 AHYYGGTKGWDKFQ
+948 AHYYGGAKGWDKFQ

-969 KRNANKKVI
+969 RRNANRKVI
-978 REQLEHKAKQDF
+978 REQLEHKAQQDF
-990 DIARLQYNSKPHGP
+990 DIARLQYNSKSHGP
-1004 KDVPPVKT
+1004 KDVPPVKI

-1158 YNTADMKNWNL
+1158 YNTADMKNMNL

-1264 MAHNDDGSRTLLSTV
+1264 MAYNDDGSRTLLSTV
-1279 ADNAYKWTHRE
+1279 ADSAYKWTHRE

-1334 VSVKKLKAAGVS
+1334 VSAKKLKAAGVS

-1436 QSHEVDDGLA
+1436 QSHEVDDGMA

-1486 PQRLALAGLTR
+1486 AQRLALAGLTR

-1512 MFTNFQGFRTTVD
+1512 MTTGFQGFRTTVD
-1525 NTYKKPRSD
+1525 NTYKKPYSD
-1534 MSVSGKLGRAIGQ
+1534 MSVGGKAGKFFGQ
-1547 APAIGVLD
+1547 APAAGVID
-1555 KTAYGAV
+1555 KTTYGTI
-1562 GAYDLATHQ
+1562 GAYNLATHQ

-1600 DKVNIKKPKTKKP
+1600 DNLNLKKPR
-1613 TPKKKVYKQKGLLEK
+1613 PKKVAPKKREHKQKGLLEK

>member
-6 KPYMDLAE
+6 KPYMDLAK

-71 DGDLWYRPFS
+71 DGDLWYKPFS

-170 VERTWEEIKDK
+170 FERTWEETKDK

-237 IAGALAAQEYVLT
+237 ITGALAAQEYVLT
-250 HASSAEALQELLY
+250 HASSAEALQELLH

-287 VVGALFDPVTIVAA
+287 IAGALFDPVTIVAA
-301 GVSGGTALLAKAG
+301 GVSGGTALLTKAG

-477 NGISL
+477 NGVSL

-518 VHQGFKAIVKDKK
+518 VHQGLQHMMPESSYKQLLNTVQ
-531 MYDNIMDIVKQK
+531 QK
-543 MQRSSNKAWRQA
+543 MQTSKDPAWQIA
-555 AKQADTPEEALAYWA
+555 TKQADNPEEALAYWV
-570 EHTFNNKDSLWKY
+570 EHSFNKKEKFWQRLKKNITNKEATDEELKDLIIRGVHNEINNK
-583 LKKALY
+583 
-589 KNEED
+589 
-594 LSDVALKKLVQQSLK
+594 Q
-609 TTGLSALVKHQQA
+609 
-622 YQDVVHLIEKRRY
+622 VVTPL
-635 NKGAI
+635 A
-640 KSYRNWEK
+640 
-648 AKQQTKTTDKAI
+648 
-660 QYWLSHYYDE
+660 
-670 NDRVWQKLKR
+670 
-680 SLDTQGMQINDADIR
+680 
-695 DILVRGYAFKNQ
+695 
-707 PVASSLSDG
+707 DG

-774 TLYGKLSSSRLPR
+774 TLYGKLASSRLPR
-787 LREAANILLHDAQ
+787 LREAANVLLHDAQ
-800 MRGHER
+800 MRGHEKY
-806 FGMTQSTEDIKRFM
+806 GMTQSTEDIKRFM

-867 LNENCAALGKT
+867 LNENCAALGKA
-878 DTLSK
+878 DTLAK
-883 YPAEIVSL
+883 YPADIVSL

-925 DGLFNDDEFYRIVDM
+925 GGLFNDDEFYRIVDM

-948 AHYYGGTKGWDKFQ
+948 AHYYGGAKGWDKFQ

-969 KRNANKKVI
+969 RRNANRKVI
-978 REQLEHKAKQDF
+978 REQLEHKAQQDF

-1054 SMASFNHRFPMDTS
+1054 NMASFNHRFPMDTS
-1068 AEMDIGNGVTFCF
+1068 TEMDIGNGVTFCF

-1121 TCAQELEKSKHIL
+1121 TCTQELEKSKHIL

-1279 ADNAYKWTHRE
+1279 ADSAYKWTHRE

-1334 VSVKKLKAAGVS
+1334 VSAKKLKAVGVS

-1412 FTKLFFQFKDFTFR
+1412 YTKLFFQFKDFTFR

-1436 QSHEVDDGLA
+1436 QSHEVDDGMA

-1486 PQRLALAGLTR
+1486 AQRLALAGLTR

-1512 MFTNFQGFRTTVD
+1512 MFTDFQGFRTTVD

-1534 MSVSGKLGRAIGQ
+1534 MTVSGKLGKAIGQ

-1555 KTAYGAV
+1555 KTAYGAA

>member
-170 VERTWEEIKDK
+170 FERTWEETKDK

-237 IAGALAAQEYVLT
+237 ITGALAAQEYVLT

-468 EHAEKLAAH
+468 EHAEKLAAY
-477 NGISL
+477 NGVSL

-518 VHQGFKAIVKDKK
+518 VHQGLQH
-531 MYDNIMDIVKQK
+531 IMPESSYKQLLNTVQQK
-543 MQRSSNKAWRQA
+543 MQTSKDPAWQIA
-555 AKQADTPEEALAYWA
+555 AKQADNPEEALAYWV
-570 EHTFNNKDSLWKY
+570 EHSFNKKEKFWQR
-583 LKKALY
+583 LKKNITNKEATDEEL
-589 KNEED
+589 KDLIIRGVQNEIN
-594 LSDVALKKLVQQSLK
+594 KKQ
-609 TTGLSALVKHQQA
+609 
-622 YQDVVHLIEKRRY
+622 VVTPL
-635 NKGAI
+635 
-640 KSYRNWEK
+640 
-648 AKQQTKTTDKAI
+648 T
-660 QYWLSHYYDE
+660 
-670 NDRVWQKLKR
+670 
-680 SLDTQGMQINDADIR
+680 
-695 DILVRGYAFKNQ
+695 
-707 PVASSLSDG
+707 DG

-742 GAVSKENKHW
+742 EAVSKENKHW

-774 TLYGKLSSSRLPR
+774 TLYGKLASSRLPR
-787 LREAANILLHDAQ
+787 LREAANILLHDAR

-820 QDRWLSMYNDFM
+820 QDRWLSMYSNFM

-867 LNENCAALGKT
+867 LNENCAALGKA

-925 DGLFNDDEFYRIVDM
+925 GGLFNDDEFYRIVDM

-969 KRNANKKVI
+969 RRNANRKVI
-978 REQLEHKAKQDF
+978 REQLEHKAQQDF

-1004 KDVPPVKT
+1004 KDVPPVKI

-1054 SMASFNHRFPMDTS
+1054 NMASFNHRFPMDTS

-1224 SNGEL
+1224 SKGEL

-1279 ADNAYKWTHRE
+1279 ADSAYKWTHRE
-1290 SLLTS
+1290 SLVAS

-1334 VSVKKLKAAGVS
+1334 VSAKKLKAAGVS

-1412 FTKLFFQFKDFTFR
+1412 YTKLFFQFKDFTFR

-1436 QSHEVDDGLA
+1436 QSHEVDDGMA

-1461 TVARGYAMYPNDQ
+1461 TVVRGYAMYPNDQ
-1474 AKREAFF
+1474 AKRDAFF

-1512 MFTNFQGFRTTVD
+1512 MFTDFQGFRTTVD

-1534 MSVSGKLGRAIGQ
+1534 MSVSGKLGKAIGQ

-1555 KTAYGAV
+1555 KTAYGAA

-1571 GDTRDFDNLMRS
+1571 GDTSDFDNLMRS

>member
-71 DGDLWYRPFS
+71 DGDLWYKPFS

-170 VERTWEEIKDK
+170 FERTWEETKDK

-237 IAGALAAQEYVLT
+237 ITGALAAQEYVLT
-250 HASSAEALQELLY
+250 HASSAEALQELLH

-287 VVGALFDPVTIVAA
+287 IAGALFDPVTIVAA
-301 GVSGGTALLAKAG
+301 GVSGGTALLTKAG

-477 NGISL
+477 NGVSL

-518 VHQGFKAIVKDKK
+518 VHQGLQHMMPESSYKQLLNTVQ
-531 MYDNIMDIVKQK
+531 QK
-543 MQRSSNKAWRQA
+543 MQTSKDPAWQIA
-555 AKQADTPEEALAYWA
+555 TKQADNPEEALAYWV
-570 EHTFNNKDSLWKY
+570 EHSFNKKEKFWQRLKKNITNKEATDEELKDLIIRGVHNEINNK
-583 LKKALY
+583 
-589 KNEED
+589 
-594 LSDVALKKLVQQSLK
+594 Q
-609 TTGLSALVKHQQA
+609 
-622 YQDVVHLIEKRRY
+622 VVTPL
-635 NKGAI
+635 A
-640 KSYRNWEK
+640 
-648 AKQQTKTTDKAI
+648 
-660 QYWLSHYYDE
+660 
-670 NDRVWQKLKR
+670 
-680 SLDTQGMQINDADIR
+680 
-695 DILVRGYAFKNQ
+695 
-707 PVASSLSDG
+707 DG

-774 TLYGKLSSSRLPR
+774 TLYGKLASSRLPR
-787 LREAANILLHDAQ
+787 LREAANVLLHDAQ
-800 MRGHER
+800 MRGHEKY
-806 FGMTQSTEDIKRFM
+806 GMTQSTEDIKRFM

-867 LNENCAALGKT
+867 LNENCAALGKA
-878 DTLSK
+878 DTLAK
-883 YPAEIVSL
+883 YPADIVSL

-925 DGLFNDDEFYRIVDM
+925 GGLFNDDEFYRIVDM

-948 AHYYGGTKGWDKFQ
+948 AHYYGGAKGWDKFQ

-969 KRNANKKVI
+969 RRNANRKVI
-978 REQLEHKAKQDF
+978 REQLEHKAQQDF

-1054 SMASFNHRFPMDTS
+1054 NMASFNHRFPMDTS
-1068 AEMDIGNGVTFCF
+1068 TEMDIGNGVTFCF

-1121 TCAQELEKSKHIL
+1121 TCTQELEKSKHIL

-1279 ADNAYKWTHRE
+1279 ADSAYKWTHRE

-1334 VSVKKLKAAGVS
+1334 VSAKKLKAVGVS

-1412 FTKLFFQFKDFTFR
+1412 YTKLFFQFKDFTFS

-1436 QSHEVDDGLA
+1436 QSHEVDDGMA

-1486 PQRLALAGLTR
+1486 AQRLALAGLTR

-1512 MFTNFQGFRTTVD
+1512 MFTDFQGFRTTVD

-1534 MSVSGKLGRAIGQ
+1534 MTVSGKLGKAIGQ

-1555 KTAYGAV
+1555 KTAYGAA

>member
-71 DGDLWYRPFS
+71 DGDLWYKPFS

-170 VERTWEEIKDK
+170 FERTWEETKDK

-237 IAGALAAQEYVLT
+237 ITGALAAQEYVLT
-250 HASSAEALQELLY
+250 HASSAEALQELLH

-468 EHAEKLAAH
+468 EHAEKLAAY
-477 NGISL
+477 NGVSL
-482 DKKAVAFT
+482 DKKATAFT

-518 VHQGFKAIVKDKK
+518 VHQGLQH
-531 MYDNIMDIVKQK
+531 IMPESSYKQLLNTVQQK
-543 MQRSSNKAWRQA
+543 MQTSKDPAWQIA
-555 AKQADTPEEALAYWA
+555 AKQADNPEEALAYWV
-570 EHTFNNKDSLWKY
+570 EHSFNKKEKFWRRLKKNITNKEATDEELKDLIIRGVQNEINNK
-583 LKKALY
+583 
-589 KNEED
+589 
-594 LSDVALKKLVQQSLK
+594 Q
-609 TTGLSALVKHQQA
+609 
-622 YQDVVHLIEKRRY
+622 VVTPL
-635 NKGAI
+635 A
-640 KSYRNWEK
+640 
-648 AKQQTKTTDKAI
+648 
-660 QYWLSHYYDE
+660 
-670 NDRVWQKLKR
+670 
-680 SLDTQGMQINDADIR
+680 
-695 DILVRGYAFKNQ
+695 
-707 PVASSLSDG
+707 DG

-774 TLYGKLSSSRLPR
+774 TLYGKLASSRLPR
-787 LREAANILLHDAQ
+787 LREAANVLLHDAQ
-800 MRGHER
+800 MRGHEKY
-806 FGMTQSTEDIKRFM
+806 GMTQSTEDIKRFM

-867 LNENCAALGKT
+867 LNENCAALGKA

-896 AIRKDMMEF
+896 ALRKDMMEF

-948 AHYYGGTKGWDKFQ
+948 AHYYGGAKGWDKFQ

-969 KRNANKKVI
+969 RRNANRKVI

-1033 IKDRHMSD
+1033 IRDRHMSD

-1054 SMASFNHRFPMDTS
+1054 NMASFNHRFPMDTS

-1145 LRRSI
+1145 LSRSI

-1158 YNTADMKNWNL
+1158 YNTADMKNMNL

-1295 TVNQMTKLT
+1295 TVNQMTKLA

-1334 VSVKKLKAAGVS
+1334 VSAKKLKAAGVS

-1359 DVPQDQVAASMD
+1359 DVPQDQVASSMD
-1371 KWMQESPDTF
+1371 KWMQEAPDTY

-1436 QSHEVDDGLA
+1436 QSHEVDDGMA

-1461 TVARGYAMYPNDQ
+1461 TVARGYAMYPNDI

-1512 MFTNFQGFRTTVD
+1512 MTTGFQGFRTTVD
-1525 NTYKKPRSD
+1525 NTYKKPYSD
-1534 MSVSGKLGRAIGQ
+1534 MSVGGKAGKFFGQ
-1547 APAIGVLD
+1547 APAAGVID
-1555 KTAYGAV
+1555 KTTYGTI
-1562 GAYDLATHQ
+1562 GAYNLATHQ

-1600 DKVNIKKPKTKKP
+1600 DNLNLKKPR
-1613 TPKKKVYKQKGLLEK
+1613 PKKVAPKKREHKQKGLLEK

>member
-159 PIPEDNRHPSY
+159 PIPEDSRHPSY
-170 VERTWEEIKDK
+170 FERTWEETKDK

-250 HASSAEALQELLY
+250 HASSAEALQELLH

-468 EHAEKLAAH
+468 EHAEKLAAY

-518 VHQGFKAIVKDKK
+518 VHQGLQH
-531 MYDNIMDIVKQK
+531 IMPESSYKQLLNTVQQK
-543 MQRSSNKAWRQA
+543 MQTSKDPAWQIA
-555 AKQADTPEEALAYWA
+555 AKQADNPEEALAYWV
-570 EHTFNNKDSLWKY
+570 EHSFNKKEKFWQRLKKNITNKEATDEELKDLIIRGVQNEINNKQ
-583 LKKALY
+583 
-589 KNEED
+589 
-594 LSDVALKKLVQQSLK
+594 VATPL
-609 TTGLSALVKHQQA
+609 A
-622 YQDVVHLIEKRRY
+622 
-635 NKGAI
+635 
-640 KSYRNWEK
+640 
-648 AKQQTKTTDKAI
+648 
-660 QYWLSHYYDE
+660 
-670 NDRVWQKLKR
+670 
-680 SLDTQGMQINDADIR
+680 
-695 DILVRGYAFKNQ
+695 
-707 PVASSLSDG
+707 DG

-742 GAVSKENKHW
+742 GAVAKENKHW

-820 QDRWLSMYNDFM
+820 QDRWLSMYNNFV

-867 LNENCAALGKT
+867 LNENCAALGKA
-878 DTLSK
+878 DTLAK
-883 YPAEIVSL
+883 YPADIVSL

-896 AIRKDMMEF
+896 ALRKDMMEF
-905 GAAEGEKLGGRKGTG
+905 GAAEGERLGGRKGTG

-948 AHYYGGTKGWDKFQ
+948 AHYYGGAKGWDKFQ

-969 KRNANKKVI
+969 RRNANRKVI

-1033 IKDRHMSD
+1033 IRDRHMSD

-1134 GKGGAERQKDA
+1134 GKGGAEKQKDA

-1199 YSGFHSLLSGIPV
+1199 YSGFHSLLSGIPI

-1279 ADNAYKWTHRE
+1279 ADSAYKWTHRE

-1327 FSAFRNP
+1327 FSVFRNP
-1334 VSVKKLKAAGVS
+1334 VSAKKLKAAGVS

-1412 FTKLFFQFKDFTFR
+1412 YTKLFFQFKDFTFR

-1436 QSHEVDDGLA
+1436 QSHEVDDGMA

-1512 MFTNFQGFRTTVD
+1512 MFTDFQGFRTTVD

-1534 MSVSGKLGRAIGQ
+1534 MSVSGKLGKAIGQ

-1555 KTAYGAV
+1555 KTTYGAA

>member
-170 VERTWEEIKDK
+170 FERTWEETKDK

-468 EHAEKLAAH
+468 EHAEKLAAY
-477 NGISL
+477 NGVSL

-518 VHQGFKAIVKDKK
+518 VHQGLQHMMPESSYKQLLNTVQ
-531 MYDNIMDIVKQK
+531 QK
-543 MQRSSNKAWRQA
+543 MQTSKDPAWQIA
-555 AKQADTPEEALAYWA
+555 AKQADNPEEALAYWV
-570 EHTFNNKDSLWKY
+570 EHSFNKKEKFWQRLKKNITNKEATDEELKDLIIRGVQNEINNKQVVTPLADS
-583 LKKALY
+583 
-589 KNEED
+589 
-594 LSDVALKKLVQQSLK
+594 
-609 TTGLSALVKHQQA
+609 
-622 YQDVVHLIEKRRY
+622 
-635 NKGAI
+635 
-640 KSYRNWEK
+640 
-648 AKQQTKTTDKAI
+648 
-660 QYWLSHYYDE
+660 
-670 NDRVWQKLKR
+670 
-680 SLDTQGMQINDADIR
+680 
-695 DILVRGYAFKNQ
+695 
-707 PVASSLSDG
+707 

-883 YPAEIVSL
+883 YPTEIVSL

-948 AHYYGGTKGWDKFQ
+948 AHYYGGAKGWDKFQ
-962 DMLTDYA
+962 EMLTDYA
-969 KRNANKKVI
+969 RRNANRKVI

-1019 DAWIEE
+1019 AAWIEE

-1033 IKDRHMSD
+1033 IRDRHMSD

-1054 SMASFNHRFPMDTS
+1054 NMASFNHRFPMDTS

-1121 TCAQELEKSKHIL
+1121 TCAQELEKSKRIL

-1158 YNTADMKNWNL
+1158 YNTADMKNMNL

-1279 ADNAYKWTHRE
+1279 ADSAYKWTHRE

-1334 VSVKKLKAAGVS
+1334 VSAKKLKAAGVS

-1436 QSHEVDDGLA
+1436 QSHEVDDGMA

-1461 TVARGYAMYPNDQ
+1461 TVARGYAMYPNDT
-1474 AKREAFF
+1474 AKRDAFF

-1512 MFTNFQGFRTTVD
+1512 MTTGFQGFRTTVD
-1525 NTYKKPRSD
+1525 NTYKKPYSD
-1534 MSVSGKLGRAIGQ
+1534 MSVGGKAGKFFGQ
-1547 APAIGVLD
+1547 APAAGVID
-1555 KTAYGAV
+1555 KTTYGTI
-1562 GAYDLATHQ
+1562 GAYNLATHQ

-1600 DKVNIKKPKTKKP
+1600 DNLNLKKPR
-1613 TPKKKVYKQKGLLEK
+1613 PKKVAPKKREHKQKGLLEK

>member
-71 DGDLWYRPFS
+71 DGDLWYKPFS
-81 SREEGARF
+81 SREDGARF

-170 VERTWEEIKDK
+170 FERTWEETKDK

-372 DYASAAFLGGAI
+372 DYASAAFLGGTI

-468 EHAEKLAAH
+468 EHAEKLAAY

-518 VHQGFKAIVKDKK
+518 VHQGLQHMMPESSYKQVL
-531 MYDNIMDIVKQK
+531 NTVQQK
-543 MQRSSNKAWRQA
+543 MQTSKNPAWQMA
-555 AKQADTPEEALAYWA
+555 AKQANSPEEALAYWV
-570 EHTFNNKDSLWKY
+570 EHSFNKKEKFWQRLKKNIINKDTTDEELKDLIIRGVQNEINNKQ
-583 LKKALY
+583 
-589 KNEED
+589 
-594 LSDVALKKLVQQSLK
+594 VVTPLV
-609 TTGLSALVKHQQA
+609 
-622 YQDVVHLIEKRRY
+622 
-635 NKGAI
+635 
-640 KSYRNWEK
+640 
-648 AKQQTKTTDKAI
+648 
-660 QYWLSHYYDE
+660 
-670 NDRVWQKLKR
+670 
-680 SLDTQGMQINDADIR
+680 
-695 DILVRGYAFKNQ
+695 
-707 PVASSLSDG
+707 DG

-774 TLYGKLSSSRLPR
+774 TLYGKLASSRLPR

-867 LNENCAALGKT
+867 LNENCAALGKA

-948 AHYYGGTKGWDKFQ
+948 AHYYGGAKGWDKFQ

-969 KRNANKKVI
+969 RRNANRKVI
-978 REQLEHKAKQDF
+978 REQLEHKAQQDF
-990 DIARLQYNSKPHGP
+990 DIARLQYNSKSHGP

-1054 SMASFNHRFPMDTS
+1054 NMASFNHRFPMDTS

-1121 TCAQELEKSKHIL
+1121 TCTQELEKSKHIL
-1134 GKGGAERQKDA
+1134 GKGGAERQKDV

-1158 YNTADMKNWNL
+1158 YNTADMKNMNL

-1224 SNGEL
+1224 SKGEL

-1239 LKGESIATKA
+1239 LRGESIATKA

-1264 MAHNDDGSRTLLSTV
+1264 MAHNDDNSRTLLSTV
-1279 ADNAYKWTHRE
+1279 ADSAYKWTHRE

-1334 VSVKKLKAAGVS
+1334 VSAKKLKAAGVS

-1402 NTGYLKDANW
+1402 NTGYLKDANC

-1436 QSHEVDDGLA
+1436 QSHEVDDGMA

-1451 GTNAMTYYGL
+1451 GTNAMTYYGM
-1461 TVARGYAMYPNDQ
+1461 TVARGYAMYPNDT
-1474 AKREAFF
+1474 AKRDAFF

-1512 MFTNFQGFRTTVD
+1512 MTTGFQGFRTTVD
-1525 NTYKKPRSD
+1525 NTYKKPYSD
-1534 MSVSGKLGRAIGQ
+1534 MSVGGKAGKFFGQ
-1547 APAIGVLD
+1547 APAAGVID
-1555 KTAYGAV
+1555 KTTYGTI
-1562 GAYDLATHQ
+1562 GAYNLATHQ

-1600 DKVNIKKPKTKKP
+1600 DNLNLKKPR
-1613 TPKKKVYKQKGLLEK
+1613 PKKVAPKKREHKQKGLLEK

>member
-170 VERTWEEIKDK
+170 FERTWEETKDK

-226 ELPDTD
+226 GLPDTD

-250 HASSAEALQELLY
+250 HASSAEALQELLH

-271 RARVSQMEYG
+271 RARVSQLEYG

-468 EHAEKLAAH
+468 EHAEKLASH

-518 VHQGFKAIVKDKK
+518 VHQGLQHMMPESSYKQLLNTVQ
-531 MYDNIMDIVKQK
+531 QK
-543 MQRSSNKAWRQA
+543 MQTSKDPAWQIA
-555 AKQADTPEEALAYWA
+555 AKQADNPEEALAYWV
-570 EHTFNNKDSLWKY
+570 EHSFNKKEKLWQRLKKNIINKDTTDEELKDLIIRGVQNEINNKQ
-583 LKKALY
+583 
-589 KNEED
+589 
-594 LSDVALKKLVQQSLK
+594 VVTPLV
-609 TTGLSALVKHQQA
+609 
-622 YQDVVHLIEKRRY
+622 
-635 NKGAI
+635 
-640 KSYRNWEK
+640 
-648 AKQQTKTTDKAI
+648 
-660 QYWLSHYYDE
+660 
-670 NDRVWQKLKR
+670 
-680 SLDTQGMQINDADIR
+680 
-695 DILVRGYAFKNQ
+695 
-707 PVASSLSDG
+707 DG

-787 LREAANILLHDAQ
+787 LREAANVLLHDAQ
-800 MRGHER
+800 MRGHEKY
-806 FGMTQSTEDIKRFM
+806 GMTQSTEDIKRFM

-867 LNENCAALGKT
+867 LNENCAALGKI

-948 AHYYGGTKGWDKFQ
+948 AHYYGGAKGWDKFQ

-969 KRNANKKVI
+969 RRNANRKVI
-978 REQLEHKAKQDF
+978 REQLEHKAQQDF

-1033 IKDRHMSD
+1033 IRDRHMSD

-1054 SMASFNHRFPMDTS
+1054 NMASFNHRFPMDTS

-1115 TKDFLD
+1115 TKDFLN
-1121 TCAQELEKSKHIL
+1121 TCTQELEKSKHIL
-1134 GKGGAERQKDA
+1134 GKGGAEKQKDA

-1234 AAEKH
+1234 SAEKH

-1279 ADNAYKWTHRE
+1279 ADSAYKWTHRE

-1334 VSVKKLKAAGVS
+1334 VSAKKLKAAGVS

-1359 DVPQDQVAASMD
+1359 DVSQDQVAASMD

-1436 QSHEVDDGLA
+1436 QSHEVDDGMA

-1461 TVARGYAMYPNDQ
+1461 TVARGYAMYPNDT
-1474 AKREAFF
+1474 AKRDAFF

-1497 ASFMSILSVGTDVAE
+1497 ASFMSILSVGTDIAE
-1512 MFTNFQGFRTTVD
+1512 MFTDFQGFRTTVD

-1534 MSVSGKLGRAIGQ
+1534 MTVSGKLGKAIGQ

-1555 KTAYGAV
+1555 KTAYGAA

-1600 DKVNIKKPKTKKP
+1600 DKVNIKKPKAKKP
-1613 TPKKKVYKQKGLLEK
+1613 TPKKKVYKQKGLLER

>member
-71 DGDLWYRPFS
+71 DGDLWYKPFS

-170 VERTWEEIKDK
+170 FERTWEETKDK

-237 IAGALAAQEYVLT
+237 ITGALAAQEYVLT
-250 HASSAEALQELLY
+250 HASSAEALQELLH

-287 VVGALFDPVTIVAA
+287 IAGALFDPVTIVAA
-301 GVSGGTALLAKAG
+301 GVSGGTALLTKAG

-477 NGISL
+477 NGVSL

-518 VHQGFKAIVKDKK
+518 VHQGLQHMMTESSYKQLLNTVQ
-531 MYDNIMDIVKQK
+531 QK
-543 MQRSSNKAWRQA
+543 MQTSKDPAWQIA
-555 AKQADTPEEALAYWA
+555 TKQADNPEEALAYWV
-570 EHTFNNKDSLWKY
+570 EHSFNKKEKFWQRLKKNITNKEATDEELKDLIIRGVHNEINNK
-583 LKKALY
+583 
-589 KNEED
+589 
-594 LSDVALKKLVQQSLK
+594 Q
-609 TTGLSALVKHQQA
+609 
-622 YQDVVHLIEKRRY
+622 VVTPL
-635 NKGAI
+635 A
-640 KSYRNWEK
+640 
-648 AKQQTKTTDKAI
+648 
-660 QYWLSHYYDE
+660 
-670 NDRVWQKLKR
+670 
-680 SLDTQGMQINDADIR
+680 
-695 DILVRGYAFKNQ
+695 
-707 PVASSLSDG
+707 DG

-774 TLYGKLSSSRLPR
+774 TLYGKLASSRLPR
-787 LREAANILLHDAQ
+787 LREAANVLLHDAQ
-800 MRGHER
+800 MRGHEKY
-806 FGMTQSTEDIKRFM
+806 GMTQSTEDIKRFM

-878 DTLSK
+878 DTLAK

-896 AIRKDMMEF
+896 ALRKDMMEF

-948 AHYYGGTKGWDKFQ
+948 AHYYGGAKGWDKFQ

-969 KRNANKKVI
+969 RRNANRKVI

-1033 IKDRHMSD
+1033 IRDRHMSD

-1054 SMASFNHRFPMDTS
+1054 NMASFNHRFPMDTS

-1101 SGDVALHATFGEGG
+1101 SGDVALHAAFGEGG

-1158 YNTADMKNWNL
+1158 YNTADMKNMNL

-1334 VSVKKLKAAGVS
+1334 VSAKKLKAAGVS

-1371 KWMQESPDTF
+1371 KWMQKSPDTF

-1402 NTGYLKDANW
+1402 NTGYLKDADW

-1436 QSHEVDDGLA
+1436 QSHEVDDGMA

-1461 TVARGYAMYPNDQ
+1461 TVARGYAMYPNDT
-1474 AKREAFF
+1474 AKRDAFF

-1512 MFTNFQGFRTTVD
+1512 MTTGFQGFRTTVD
-1525 NTYKKPRSD
+1525 NTYKKPYSD
-1534 MSVSGKLGRAIGQ
+1534 MSVGGKAGKFFGQ
-1547 APAIGVLD
+1547 APAAGVID
-1555 KTAYGAV
+1555 KTTYGTI
-1562 GAYDLATHQ
+1562 GAYNLATHQ

-1600 DKVNIKKPKTKKP
+1600 DNLNLKKPR
-1613 TPKKKVYKQKGLLEK
+1613 PKKAAPKKREHKQKGLLEK

>member
-45 SELFRTGNNLGGFT
+45 SELFLTGNNLGGFT

-71 DGDLWYRPFS
+71 DGDLWYKPFS

-146 EAHPIGPWGETPA
+146 EAHPIGPWGETPT

-170 VERTWEEIKDK
+170 FERTWEETKDK

-414 KRTIVAQAEDYV
+414 KRTVVAQAEDYV

-468 EHAEKLAAH
+468 EHAEKLAAY

-518 VHQGFKAIVKDKK
+518 VHQGLQH
-531 MYDNIMDIVKQK
+531 IMPESSYKQILNTVQQK
-543 MQRSSNKAWRQA
+543 MQTSKNPAWQMA
-555 AKQADTPEEALAYWA
+555 AKQANSPEEALAYWV
-570 EHTFNNKDSLWKY
+570 EHSFNKKEKFWQRLKKNIINKDTTDEELKDLIIRGVQNEINNK
-583 LKKALY
+583 
-589 KNEED
+589 
-594 LSDVALKKLVQQSLK
+594 Q
-609 TTGLSALVKHQQA
+609 
-622 YQDVVHLIEKRRY
+622 VVTPL
-635 NKGAI
+635 A
-640 KSYRNWEK
+640 
-648 AKQQTKTTDKAI
+648 
-660 QYWLSHYYDE
+660 
-670 NDRVWQKLKR
+670 
-680 SLDTQGMQINDADIR
+680 
-695 DILVRGYAFKNQ
+695 
-707 PVASSLSDG
+707 DG
-716 SNVVMDIHYSKDNML
+716 SNVVMDIHYSKDNTL

-742 GAVSKENKHW
+742 GTVSKENKHW

-774 TLYGKLSSSRLPR
+774 TLYGKLASSRLPR

-948 AHYYGGTKGWDKFQ
+948 AHYYGGAKGWDKFQ

-969 KRNANKKVI
+969 RRNANRTVI

-1012 DVTDEAV
+1012 EVTDEIV
-1019 DAWIEE
+1019 DAWIDE

-1033 IKDRHMSD
+1033 IRDRHMSD

-1054 SMASFNHRFPMDTS
+1054 SMATFNHRFPMDTS

-1199 YSGFHSLLSGIPV
+1199 YSGFHCLLSGIPV

-1224 SNGEL
+1224 SKGEL

-1259 AFSQT
+1259 VFSQT

-1279 ADNAYKWTHRE
+1279 ADSAYKWTHRE

-1334 VSVKKLKAAGVS
+1334 VSAKKLKAAGVS
-1346 DTVSMKRDIKKYL
+1346 DTVSMKRNIKKYL

-1436 QSHEVDDGLA
+1436 QSHEVDDGMA

-1461 TVARGYAMYPNDQ
+1461 TVARGYAMYPNDT
-1474 AKREAFF
+1474 AKRDAFF

-1512 MFTNFQGFRTTVD
+1512 MTTGFQGFRTTVD
-1525 NTYKKPRSD
+1525 NTYKKPYSD
-1534 MSVSGKLGRAIGQ
+1534 MSVGGKAGKFIGQ
-1547 APAIGVLD
+1547 APAAGVID
-1555 KTAYGAV
+1555 KTTYGTI
-1562 GAYDLATHQ
+1562 GAYNLATHQ

-1600 DKVNIKKPKTKKP
+1600 DNLNLKKPR
-1613 TPKKKVYKQKGLLEK
+1613 PKKVAPKKREHKQKGLLDK
-1628 LTGG
+1628 LKG

>member
-71 DGDLWYRPFS
+71 DGDLWYKPFS

-170 VERTWEEIKDK
+170 FERTWEETKDK

-250 HASSAEALQELLY
+250 HASSAEALQELLH

-468 EHAEKLAAH
+468 EHAEKLAAY

-518 VHQGFKAIVKDKK
+518 VHQGLQH
-531 MYDNIMDIVKQK
+531 IMPESSYKQLLNTVQQK
-543 MQRSSNKAWRQA
+543 MQTSKDPAWQIA
-555 AKQADTPEEALAYWA
+555 AKQADNPEEALAYWV
-570 EHTFNNKDSLWKY
+570 EHSFNKKEKFWQRLKKNITNKEATDEELKDLIIRGVQNEINNKR
-583 LKKALY
+583 
-589 KNEED
+589 
-594 LSDVALKKLVQQSLK
+594 
-609 TTGLSALVKHQQA
+609 
-622 YQDVVHLIEKRRY
+622 VVTPL
-635 NKGAI
+635 A
-640 KSYRNWEK
+640 
-648 AKQQTKTTDKAI
+648 
-660 QYWLSHYYDE
+660 
-670 NDRVWQKLKR
+670 
-680 SLDTQGMQINDADIR
+680 
-695 DILVRGYAFKNQ
+695 
-707 PVASSLSDG
+707 DG

-948 AHYYGGTKGWDKFQ
+948 AHYYGGAKGWDKFQ
-962 DMLTDYA
+962 EMLTDYA

-1012 DVTDEAV
+1012 DVTDEMV

-1033 IKDRHMSD
+1033 IRDRHMSD

-1121 TCAQELEKSKHIL
+1121 TCTQELEKSKHIL

-1279 ADNAYKWTHRE
+1279 ADSAYKWTHRE

-1334 VSVKKLKAAGVS
+1334 VSAKKLKAVGVS

-1412 FTKLFFQFKDFTFR
+1412 YTKLFFQFKDFTFR

-1436 QSHEVDDGLA
+1436 QSHEVDDGMA

-1461 TVARGYAMYPNDQ
+1461 TVARGYAMYPNDT
-1474 AKREAFF
+1474 AKRDAFF

-1512 MFTNFQGFRTTVD
+1512 MFTDFQGFRTTVD

-1534 MSVSGKLGRAIGQ
+1534 MTVSGKLGKAIGQ

-1555 KTAYGAV
+1555 KTAYGAA

>member
-71 DGDLWYRPFS
+71 DGDLWYKPFS

-170 VERTWEEIKDK
+170 FERTWEETKDK

-446 LADGSK
+446 LADSSK

-468 EHAEKLAAH
+468 EHAEKLAAY

-482 DKKAVAFT
+482 DKKAMAFT

-518 VHQGFKAIVKDKK
+518 VHQGLQHMMPESSYKQLLNTVQ
-531 MYDNIMDIVKQK
+531 QK
-543 MQRSSNKAWRQA
+543 MQTSKDPAWQIA
-555 AKQADTPEEALAYWA
+555 AKQADDPEEALAYWV
-570 EHTFNNKDSLWKY
+570 EHSFNKKEKFWQRLKKNITNKEATDEELKDLIIRGVQNEINNK
-583 LKKALY
+583 
-589 KNEED
+589 
-594 LSDVALKKLVQQSLK
+594 Q
-609 TTGLSALVKHQQA
+609 
-622 YQDVVHLIEKRRY
+622 VV
-635 NKGAI
+635 
-640 KSYRNWEK
+640 
-648 AKQQTKTTDKAI
+648 T
-660 QYWLSHYYDE
+660 
-670 NDRVWQKLKR
+670 
-680 SLDTQGMQINDADIR
+680 
-695 DILVRGYAFKNQ
+695 
-707 PVASSLSDG
+707 PLSDG

-948 AHYYGGTKGWDKFQ
+948 AHYYGGAKGWDKFQ

-969 KRNANKKVI
+969 RRNANRKVI
-978 REQLEHKAKQDF
+978 REQLEHKAQQDF
-990 DIARLQYNSKPHGP
+990 DIARLQYNSKSHGP
-1004 KDVPPVKT
+1004 KDVPPVKI

-1224 SNGEL
+1224 SKGEL

-1249 WHMSSSMTNR
+1249 WHMGSSMTNR

-1279 ADNAYKWTHRE
+1279 ADSAYKWTHRE

-1334 VSVKKLKAAGVS
+1334 VSAKKLKAAGVS

-1359 DVPQDQVAASMD
+1359 DVPQDQVSTSMD

-1412 FTKLFFQFKDFTFR
+1412 YTKLFFQFKDFTFR

-1436 QSHEVDDGLA
+1436 QSHEVDDGMA

-1461 TVARGYAMYPNDQ
+1461 TVARGYAMYPNDT
-1474 AKREAFF
+1474 AKRDAFF

-1512 MFTNFQGFRTTVD
+1512 MFTDFQGFRTTVD

-1534 MSVSGKLGRAIGQ
+1534 MSVSGKLGKAIGQ

-1555 KTAYGAV
+1555 KTAYGV
-1562 GAYDLATHQ
+1562 TGAYDLATHQ

>member
-71 DGDLWYRPFS
+71 DGDLWYKPFS

-170 VERTWEEIKDK
+170 FERTWEETKDK

-271 RARVSQMEYG
+271 RARVSQMAYG

-468 EHAEKLAAH
+468 EHAEKLAAY

-518 VHQGFKAIVKDKK
+518 VHQGLQHMMPESSYKQLLNTVQ
-531 MYDNIMDIVKQK
+531 QK
-543 MQRSSNKAWRQA
+543 MQTSKDPAWQIA
-555 AKQADTPEEALAYWA
+555 AKQADNPEEALAYWV
-570 EHTFNNKDSLWKY
+570 EHSFNKKEKFWQRLKKNITNKEATDEELKDLIIRGVQNEINNK
-583 LKKALY
+583 
-589 KNEED
+589 
-594 LSDVALKKLVQQSLK
+594 Q
-609 TTGLSALVKHQQA
+609 
-622 YQDVVHLIEKRRY
+622 VVTPL
-635 NKGAI
+635 A
-640 KSYRNWEK
+640 
-648 AKQQTKTTDKAI
+648 
-660 QYWLSHYYDE
+660 
-670 NDRVWQKLKR
+670 
-680 SLDTQGMQINDADIR
+680 
-695 DILVRGYAFKNQ
+695 
-707 PVASSLSDG
+707 DG

-883 YPAEIVSL
+883 YPADIVSL

-896 AIRKDMMEF
+896 ALRKDMMEF

-948 AHYYGGTKGWDKFQ
+948 AHYYGGAKGWDKFQ

-1004 KDVPPVKT
+1004 KDVPPVKI

-1054 SMASFNHRFPMDTS
+1054 NMASFNHRFPMDTS

-1279 ADNAYKWTHRE
+1279 ADSAYKWTHRE

-1304 DAMEQESRISAIT
+1304 DTMEQESRISAIT

-1334 VSVKKLKAAGVS
+1334 VSAKKLKAAGVS

-1412 FTKLFFQFKDFTFR
+1412 YTKLFFQFKDFTFR

-1436 QSHEVDDGLA
+1436 QSHEVDDGMA

-1461 TVARGYAMYPNDQ
+1461 TVARGYAMYPNDT
-1474 AKREAFF
+1474 AKRDAFF

-1512 MFTNFQGFRTTVD
+1512 MFTDFQGFRTTVD

-1534 MSVSGKLGRAIGQ
+1534 MSVSGKLGKAIGQ

-1555 KTAYGAV
+1555 KTAYGAA

>member
-71 DGDLWYRPFS
+71 DGDLWYKPFS

-170 VERTWEEIKDK
+170 FERTWEETKDK

-237 IAGALAAQEYVLT
+237 ITGALAAQEYVLT
-250 HASSAEALQELLY
+250 HASSAEALQELLH

-287 VVGALFDPVTIVAA
+287 IAGALFDPVTIVAA
-301 GVSGGTALLAKAG
+301 GVSGGTALLTKAG

-477 NGISL
+477 NGVSL

-518 VHQGFKAIVKDKK
+518 VHQGLQHMMPESSYKQLLNTVQ
-531 MYDNIMDIVKQK
+531 QK
-543 MQRSSNKAWRQA
+543 MQTSKDPAWQIA
-555 AKQADTPEEALAYWA
+555 TKQADNPEEALAYWV
-570 EHTFNNKDSLWKY
+570 EHSFNKKEKFWQRLKKNITNKEATDEELKDLIIRGVHNEINNK
-583 LKKALY
+583 
-589 KNEED
+589 
-594 LSDVALKKLVQQSLK
+594 Q
-609 TTGLSALVKHQQA
+609 
-622 YQDVVHLIEKRRY
+622 VVTPL
-635 NKGAI
+635 A
-640 KSYRNWEK
+640 
-648 AKQQTKTTDKAI
+648 
-660 QYWLSHYYDE
+660 
-670 NDRVWQKLKR
+670 
-680 SLDTQGMQINDADIR
+680 
-695 DILVRGYAFKNQ
+695 
-707 PVASSLSDG
+707 DG

-774 TLYGKLSSSRLPR
+774 TLYGKLASSRLPR
-787 LREAANILLHDAQ
+787 LREAANVLLHDAQ
-800 MRGHER
+800 MRGHEKY
-806 FGMTQSTEDIKRFM
+806 GMTQSTEDIKRFM

-867 LNENCAALGKT
+867 LNENCAALGKA
-878 DTLSK
+878 DTLAK
-883 YPAEIVSL
+883 YPADIVSL

-925 DGLFNDDEFYRIVDM
+925 GGLFNDDEFYRIVDM

-948 AHYYGGTKGWDKFQ
+948 AHYYGGAKGWDKFQ

-969 KRNANKKVI
+969 RRNANRKVI
-978 REQLEHKAKQDF
+978 REQLEHKAQQDF

-1054 SMASFNHRFPMDTS
+1054 NMASFNHRFPMDTS
-1068 AEMDIGNGVTFCF
+1068 TEMDIGNGVTFCF

-1121 TCAQELEKSKHIL
+1121 TCTQELEKSKHIL

-1279 ADNAYKWTHRE
+1279 ADSAYKWTHRE

-1334 VSVKKLKAAGVS
+1334 VSAKKLKAVGVS

-1412 FTKLFFQFKDFTFR
+1412 YTKLFFQFKDFTFR
-1426 TINGQMMRAL
+1426 NINGQMMRAL
-1436 QSHEVDDGLA
+1436 QSHEVDDGMA

-1486 PQRLALAGLTR
+1486 AQRLALAGLTR

-1512 MFTNFQGFRTTVD
+1512 MFTDFQGFRTTVD

-1534 MSVSGKLGRAIGQ
+1534 MTVSGKLGKAIGQ

-1555 KTAYGAV
+1555 KTAYGAA

>member
-71 DGDLWYRPFS
+71 DGDLWYKPFS

-170 VERTWEEIKDK
+170 FERTWEETKDK

-237 IAGALAAQEYVLT
+237 ITGALAAQEYVLT
-250 HASSAEALQELLY
+250 HASSAEALQELLH

-287 VVGALFDPVTIVAA
+287 IAGALFDPVTIVAA
-301 GVSGGTALLAKAG
+301 GVSGGTALLTKAG

-477 NGISL
+477 NGVSL

-518 VHQGFKAIVKDKK
+518 VHQGLQHMMPESSYKQLLNTVQ
-531 MYDNIMDIVKQK
+531 QK
-543 MQRSSNKAWRQA
+543 MQTSKDPAWQIA
-555 AKQADTPEEALAYWA
+555 TKQADNPEEALAYWV
-570 EHTFNNKDSLWKY
+570 EHSFNKKEKFWQRLKKNITNKEATDEELKDLIIRGVHNEINNK
-583 LKKALY
+583 
-589 KNEED
+589 
-594 LSDVALKKLVQQSLK
+594 Q
-609 TTGLSALVKHQQA
+609 
-622 YQDVVHLIEKRRY
+622 VVTPL
-635 NKGAI
+635 A
-640 KSYRNWEK
+640 
-648 AKQQTKTTDKAI
+648 
-660 QYWLSHYYDE
+660 
-670 NDRVWQKLKR
+670 
-680 SLDTQGMQINDADIR
+680 
-695 DILVRGYAFKNQ
+695 
-707 PVASSLSDG
+707 DG

-774 TLYGKLSSSRLPR
+774 TLYGKLASSRLPR
-787 LREAANILLHDAQ
+787 LREAANVLLHDAQ
-800 MRGHER
+800 MRGHEKY
-806 FGMTQSTEDIKRFM
+806 GMTQSTEDIKRFM

-867 LNENCAALGKT
+867 LNENCAALGKA
-878 DTLSK
+878 DTLAK
-883 YPAEIVSL
+883 YPADIVSL

-925 DGLFNDDEFYRIVDM
+925 GGLFNDDEFYRIVDM

-948 AHYYGGTKGWDKFQ
+948 AHYYGGAKGWDKFQ

-969 KRNANKKVI
+969 RRNANRKVI
-978 REQLEHKAKQDF
+978 REQLEHKAQQDF

-1054 SMASFNHRFPMDTS
+1054 NMASFNHRFPMDTS
-1068 AEMDIGNGVTFCF
+1068 TEMDIGNGVTFCF

-1121 TCAQELEKSKHIL
+1121 TCTQELEKSKHIL

-1279 ADNAYKWTHRE
+1279 ADSAYKWTHRE

-1304 DAMEQESRISAIT
+1304 DAMEQESRISAVT

-1334 VSVKKLKAAGVS
+1334 VSAKKLKAAGVS

-1461 TVARGYAMYPNDQ
+1461 TVARGYAMYPNDT
-1474 AKREAFF
+1474 AKRDAFF

-1512 MFTNFQGFRTTVD
+1512 MTTGFQGFRTTVD
-1525 NTYKKPRSD
+1525 NTYKKPYSD
-1534 MSVSGKLGRAIGQ
+1534 MSVGGKAGKFFGQ
-1547 APAIGVLD
+1547 APAAGVID
-1555 KTAYGAV
+1555 KTTYGTISAYN
-1562 GAYDLATHQ
+1562 LATHQ

-1600 DKVNIKKPKTKKP
+1600 DNLNLKKPR
-1613 TPKKKVYKQKGLLEK
+1613 PKKVAPKKREHKQKGLLEK

>member
-71 DGDLWYRPFS
+71 DGDLWYKPFS

-170 VERTWEEIKDK
+170 FERTWEETKDK

-237 IAGALAAQEYVLT
+237 ITGALAAQEYVLT
-250 HASSAEALQELLY
+250 HASSAEALQELLH

-287 VVGALFDPVTIVAA
+287 IAGALFDPVTIVAA
-301 GVSGGTALLAKAG
+301 GVSGGTALLTKAG

-468 EHAEKLAAH
+468 EHAEKLAAY
-477 NGISL
+477 NGVSL

-518 VHQGFKAIVKDKK
+518 VHQGLQHMMPESSYKQLLNTVQ
-531 MYDNIMDIVKQK
+531 QK
-543 MQRSSNKAWRQA
+543 MQTSKDPAWQIA
-555 AKQADTPEEALAYWA
+555 AKQADNPEEALAYWV
-570 EHTFNNKDSLWKY
+570 EHSFNKKEKFWQRLKKNITNKEATDEELKDLIIRGVQNEINNK
-583 LKKALY
+583 
-589 KNEED
+589 
-594 LSDVALKKLVQQSLK
+594 Q
-609 TTGLSALVKHQQA
+609 
-622 YQDVVHLIEKRRY
+622 VVTPL
-635 NKGAI
+635 A
-640 KSYRNWEK
+640 
-648 AKQQTKTTDKAI
+648 
-660 QYWLSHYYDE
+660 
-670 NDRVWQKLKR
+670 
-680 SLDTQGMQINDADIR
+680 
-695 DILVRGYAFKNQ
+695 
-707 PVASSLSDG
+707 DG

-774 TLYGKLSSSRLPR
+774 TLYGKLASSRLPR

-883 YPAEIVSL
+883 YPTEIVSL
-891 ARRMK
+891 ARHMK

-948 AHYYGGTKGWDKFQ
+948 AHYYGGAKGWDKFQ
-962 DMLTDYA
+962 EMLTDYA
-969 KRNANKKVI
+969 RRNANRKVI

-1033 IKDRHMSD
+1033 IRDRHMSD

-1158 YNTADMKNWNL
+1158 YNTADMKNMNL

-1279 ADNAYKWTHRE
+1279 ADSAYKWTHRE

-1317 DLIDWANGKT
+1317 DLIDWANDKT

-1334 VSVKKLKAAGVS
+1334 VSAKKLKAAGVS

-1412 FTKLFFQFKDFTFR
+1412 YTKLFFQFKDFTFR

-1436 QSHEVDDGLA
+1436 QSHEVDDGMA

-1461 TVARGYAMYPNDQ
+1461 TVARGYAMYPNDT
-1474 AKREAFF
+1474 AKRDAFF

-1497 ASFMSILSVGTDVAE
+1497 ASFMSILSVGTDIAE
-1512 MFTNFQGFRTTVD
+1512 MFTDFQGFRTTVD

-1534 MSVSGKLGRAIGQ
+1534 MTVSGKLGKAIGQ

-1555 KTAYGAV
+1555 KTAYGAA

-1600 DKVNIKKPKTKKP
+1600 DKVNIKKPKAKKP
-1613 TPKKKVYKQKGLLEK
+1613 TPKKKVYKQKGLLER

>member
-170 VERTWEEIKDK
+170 FERTWEETKDK

-250 HASSAEALQELLY
+250 HASSAEALQELLH

-287 VVGALFDPVTIVAA
+287 IVGALFDPVTIVAA

-468 EHAEKLAAH
+468 EHAEKLAAR

-518 VHQGFKAIVKDKK
+518 VHQGLQH
-531 MYDNIMDIVKQK
+531 IMPESSYKQLLNTVQQK
-543 MQRSSNKAWRQA
+543 MQTSKDPAWQIA
-555 AKQADTPEEALAYWA
+555 AKQADNPEEALAYWV
-570 EHTFNNKDSLWKY
+570 EHSFNKKEKFWQRLKKNITNKEATDEELKDLIIRGVQNEINNK
-583 LKKALY
+583 
-589 KNEED
+589 
-594 LSDVALKKLVQQSLK
+594 Q
-609 TTGLSALVKHQQA
+609 
-622 YQDVVHLIEKRRY
+622 VVTPL
-635 NKGAI
+635 A
-640 KSYRNWEK
+640 
-648 AKQQTKTTDKAI
+648 
-660 QYWLSHYYDE
+660 
-670 NDRVWQKLKR
+670 
-680 SLDTQGMQINDADIR
+680 
-695 DILVRGYAFKNQ
+695 
-707 PVASSLSDG
+707 DG

-896 AIRKDMMEF
+896 ALRKDMMEF

-969 KRNANKKVI
+969 RRNANRKVI
-978 REQLEHKAKQDF
+978 REQLEHKAQQDF
-990 DIARLQYNSKPHGP
+990 DIARLQYNSKSHGP
-1004 KDVPPVKT
+1004 KDVPPVKI

-1158 YNTADMKNWNL
+1158 YNTADMKNMNL

-1279 ADNAYKWTHRE
+1279 ADSAYKWTHRE

-1334 VSVKKLKAAGVS
+1334 VSAKKLKAAGVS

-1412 FTKLFFQFKDFTFR
+1412 YTKLFFQFKDFTFR

-1436 QSHEVDDGLA
+1436 QSHEVDDGMA

-1461 TVARGYAMYPNDQ
+1461 TVARGYAMYPNDT
-1474 AKREAFF
+1474 AKRDAFF

-1512 MFTNFQGFRTTVD
+1512 MTTGFQGFRTTVD
-1525 NTYKKPRSD
+1525 NTYKKPYSD
-1534 MSVSGKLGRAIGQ
+1534 MSVGGKAGKFFGQ
-1547 APAIGVLD
+1547 APAAGVID
-1555 KTAYGAV
+1555 KTTYGTI
-1562 GAYDLATHQ
+1562 GAYNLATHQ

-1600 DKVNIKKPKTKKP
+1600 DNLNLKKPR
-1613 TPKKKVYKQKGLLEK
+1613 PKKVAPKKREHKQKGLLEK

>member
-71 DGDLWYRPFS
+71 DGDLWYKPFS

-170 VERTWEEIKDK
+170 FERTWEETKDK

-237 IAGALAAQEYVLT
+237 ITGALAAQEYVLT
-250 HASSAEALQELLY
+250 HASSAEALQELLH

-287 VVGALFDPVTIVAA
+287 IAGALFDPVTIVAA
-301 GVSGGTALLAKAG
+301 GVSGGTALLTKAG

-477 NGISL
+477 NGVSL

-518 VHQGFKAIVKDKK
+518 VHQGLQHMMPESSYKQLLNTVQ
-531 MYDNIMDIVKQK
+531 QK
-543 MQRSSNKAWRQA
+543 MQTSKDPAWQIA
-555 AKQADTPEEALAYWA
+555 TKQADNPEEALAYWV
-570 EHTFNNKDSLWKY
+570 EHSFNKKEKFWQRLKKNITNKEATDEELKDLIIRGVHNEINNK
-583 LKKALY
+583 
-589 KNEED
+589 
-594 LSDVALKKLVQQSLK
+594 Q
-609 TTGLSALVKHQQA
+609 
-622 YQDVVHLIEKRRY
+622 VVTPL
-635 NKGAI
+635 A
-640 KSYRNWEK
+640 
-648 AKQQTKTTDKAI
+648 
-660 QYWLSHYYDE
+660 
-670 NDRVWQKLKR
+670 
-680 SLDTQGMQINDADIR
+680 
-695 DILVRGYAFKNQ
+695 
-707 PVASSLSDG
+707 DG

-774 TLYGKLSSSRLPR
+774 TLYGKLASSRLPR
-787 LREAANILLHDAQ
+787 LREAANVLLHDAQ
-800 MRGHER
+800 MRGHEKY
-806 FGMTQSTEDIKRFM
+806 GMTQSTEDIKRFM

-867 LNENCAALGKT
+867 LNENCAALGKAN
-878 DTLSK
+878 TLAK
-883 YPAEIVSL
+883 YPADIVSL

-925 DGLFNDDEFYRIVDM
+925 GGLFNDDEFYRIVDM

-948 AHYYGGTKGWDKFQ
+948 AHYYGGAKGWDKFQ

-969 KRNANKKVI
+969 RRNANRKVI
-978 REQLEHKAKQDF
+978 REQLEHKAQQDF

-1054 SMASFNHRFPMDTS
+1054 NMASFNHRFPMDTS

-1279 ADNAYKWTHRE
+1279 ADSAYKWTHRE

-1334 VSVKKLKAAGVS
+1334 VSAKKLKAAGVS

-1359 DVPQDQVAASMD
+1359 DVPQDQVSTSMD

-1412 FTKLFFQFKDFTFR
+1412 YTKLFFQFKDFTFR

-1436 QSHEVDDGLA
+1436 QSHEVDDGMA

-1461 TVARGYAMYPNDQ
+1461 TVARGYAMYPNDT
-1474 AKREAFF
+1474 AKRDAFF

-1486 PQRLALAGLTR
+1486 AQRLALAGLTR

-1512 MFTNFQGFRTTVD
+1512 MFTDFQGFRTTVD

-1534 MSVSGKLGRAIGQ
+1534 MTVSGKLGKAIGQ

-1555 KTAYGAV
+1555 KTAYGAA

>member
-170 VERTWEEIKDK
+170 FERTWEETKDK

-237 IAGALAAQEYVLT
+237 IAGALAAQDYVLT

-468 EHAEKLAAH
+468 EHAEKLAAY

-482 DKKAVAFT
+482 DKKALAFT

-518 VHQGFKAIVKDKK
+518 VHQGLQHMIPESSYKQLLNTVQ
-531 MYDNIMDIVKQK
+531 QK
-543 MQRSSNKAWRQA
+543 MQTSKDPAWQIA
-555 AKQADTPEEALAYWA
+555 AKQADNPEEALAYWV
-570 EHTFNNKDSLWKY
+570 EHSFNKKEKFWQRLKKNITNKEATDEELKDLIIRGVQNEINNK
-583 LKKALY
+583 
-589 KNEED
+589 
-594 LSDVALKKLVQQSLK
+594 Q
-609 TTGLSALVKHQQA
+609 
-622 YQDVVHLIEKRRY
+622 VV
-635 NKGAI
+635 
-640 KSYRNWEK
+640 
-648 AKQQTKTTDKAI
+648 T
-660 QYWLSHYYDE
+660 
-670 NDRVWQKLKR
+670 
-680 SLDTQGMQINDADIR
+680 
-695 DILVRGYAFKNQ
+695 
-707 PVASSLSDG
+707 PLSDG

-774 TLYGKLSSSRLPR
+774 TLYGKLASSRLPR

-806 FGMTQSTEDIKRFM
+806 FGMTQPTEDIKRFM

-948 AHYYGGTKGWDKFQ
+948 AHYYGGAKGWDKFQ

-1019 DAWIEE
+1019 DAWIDE

-1033 IKDRHMSD
+1033 IRDRHMSD

-1054 SMASFNHRFPMDTS
+1054 NMASFNHRFPMDTS

-1194 GSMVA
+1194 GSMAA

-1224 SNGEL
+1224 SNGEM

-1279 ADNAYKWTHRE
+1279 ADSAYKWTHRE

-1334 VSVKKLKAAGVS
+1334 VSAKKLKAAGVS

-1412 FTKLFFQFKDFTFR
+1412 YTKLFFQFKDFTFR

-1436 QSHEVDDGLA
+1436 QSHEVDDGMA

-1461 TVARGYAMYPNDQ
+1461 TVTRGYAMYPNDT
-1474 AKREAFF
+1474 AKRDAFF

-1497 ASFMSILSVGTDVAE
+1497 ASFMSILSVGTDIAE
-1512 MFTNFQGFRTTVD
+1512 MFTDFQGFRTTVD

-1534 MSVSGKLGRAIGQ
+1534 MTVSGKLGKAIRQ

-1555 KTAYGAV
+1555 KTAYGAA

-1600 DKVNIKKPKTKKP
+1600 DKVNIKKPKAKKP
-1613 TPKKKVYKQKGLLEK
+1613 TPKKKVYKQKGLLER

>member
-71 DGDLWYRPFS
+71 DGDLWYKPFS

-170 VERTWEEIKDK
+170 FERTWEETKDK

-250 HASSAEALQELLY
+250 HASSAEALQELLH

-301 GVSGGTALLAKAG
+301 GISGGTALLAKAG

-468 EHAEKLAAH
+468 EHAEKLAAY

-518 VHQGFKAIVKDKK
+518 VHQGLQHMMPESSYKQLLNTVQ
-531 MYDNIMDIVKQK
+531 QK
-543 MQRSSNKAWRQA
+543 MQTSKDPAWQIA
-555 AKQADTPEEALAYWA
+555 AKQANNPEEALAYWV
-570 EHTFNNKDSLWKY
+570 EHSFNKKGKFWQRLKKNITNKEATDEELKDVIIRGVQNEINNK
-583 LKKALY
+583 
-589 KNEED
+589 
-594 LSDVALKKLVQQSLK
+594 Q
-609 TTGLSALVKHQQA
+609 
-622 YQDVVHLIEKRRY
+622 VVTPL
-635 NKGAI
+635 A
-640 KSYRNWEK
+640 
-648 AKQQTKTTDKAI
+648 
-660 QYWLSHYYDE
+660 
-670 NDRVWQKLKR
+670 
-680 SLDTQGMQINDADIR
+680 
-695 DILVRGYAFKNQ
+695 
-707 PVASSLSDG
+707 DG

-787 LREAANILLHDAQ
+787 LREAANVLLHDAQ
-800 MRGHER
+800 MRGHEKY
-806 FGMTQSTEDIKRFM
+806 GMTQSTEDIKRFM

-948 AHYYGGTKGWDKFQ
+948 AHYYGGAKGWDKFQ

-969 KRNANKKVI
+969 RRNANRKVI

-990 DIARLQYNSKPHGP
+990 DIARLQYNSKSHGP
-1004 KDVPPVKT
+1004 KDVPPIKT

-1019 DAWIEE
+1019 DAWIDE

-1033 IKDRHMSD
+1033 IRDRHMSD

-1054 SMASFNHRFPMDTS
+1054 NMASFNHRFPMDTS

-1279 ADNAYKWTHRE
+1279 ADSAYKWTHRE

-1334 VSVKKLKAAGVS
+1334 VSAKKLKAAGVS

-1371 KWMQESPDTF
+1371 KWMQASPDTF

-1436 QSHEVDDGLA
+1436 QSHEVDDGMA

-1512 MFTNFQGFRTTVD
+1512 MFTDFQGFRTTVD
-1525 NTYKKPRSD
+1525 NTYKSPRSD
-1534 MSVSGKLGRAIGQ
+1534 MTVGGKFGKFLGQ
-1547 APAIGVLD
+1547 APAAGVID
-1555 KTAYGAV
+1555 KTTYGTI
-1562 GAYDLATHQ
+1562 GAYNLATHQ

-1600 DKVNIKKPKTKKP
+1600 DNRNLKKPR
-1613 TPKKKVYKQKGLLEK
+1613 PKKVAPKKREHKQKGLLDK
-1628 LTGG
+1628 LKG

>member
-71 DGDLWYRPFS
+71 DGDLWYKPFS

-170 VERTWEEIKDK
+170 FERTWEETKDK

-250 HASSAEALQELLY
+250 HASSAEALQELLH

-351 LGSAVATTNRWA
+351 LGSVVATTNRWA

-468 EHAEKLAAH
+468 EHAEKLAAY

-482 DKKAVAFT
+482 DKKAMAFT
-490 DKASGVSV
+490 DKASGVSI

-518 VHQGFKAIVKDKK
+518 VHQGLQHMMPESSYKQLLNTVQ
-531 MYDNIMDIVKQK
+531 QK
-543 MQRSSNKAWRQA
+543 MQTSKDPAWQIA
-555 AKQADTPEEALAYWA
+555 AKQADNPEEALAYWV
-570 EHTFNNKDSLWKY
+570 EHSFNKKEKFWQRLKKNITNKEATDEELKDLIIRGVQNEINNK
-583 LKKALY
+583 
-589 KNEED
+589 
-594 LSDVALKKLVQQSLK
+594 Q
-609 TTGLSALVKHQQA
+609 
-622 YQDVVHLIEKRRY
+622 VVTPL
-635 NKGAI
+635 A
-640 KSYRNWEK
+640 
-648 AKQQTKTTDKAI
+648 
-660 QYWLSHYYDE
+660 
-670 NDRVWQKLKR
+670 
-680 SLDTQGMQINDADIR
+680 
-695 DILVRGYAFKNQ
+695 
-707 PVASSLSDG
+707 DG

-962 DMLTDYA
+962 EMLTDYA

-1012 DVTDEAV
+1012 DVTDEMV

-1033 IKDRHMSD
+1033 IRDRHMSD

-1158 YNTADMKNWNL
+1158 YNTADMKNMNL

-1279 ADNAYKWTHRE
+1279 ADSAYKWTHRE

-1334 VSVKKLKAAGVS
+1334 VSAKKLKAAGVS

-1412 FTKLFFQFKDFTFR
+1412 YTKLFFQFKDFTFR

-1436 QSHEVDDGLA
+1436 QSHEVDDGMA

-1451 GTNAMTYYGL
+1451 GTNAMTYYGM
-1461 TVARGYAMYPNDQ
+1461 TVARGYAMYPNDT

-1512 MFTNFQGFRTTVD
+1512 MTTGFQGFRTTVD
-1525 NTYKKPRSD
+1525 NTYKKPYSD
-1534 MSVSGKLGRAIGQ
+1534 MSVGGKAGKFFGQ
-1547 APAIGVLD
+1547 APAIGVID
-1555 KTAYGAV
+1555 KTTYGTI
-1562 GAYDLATHQ
+1562 GAYNLATHQ

-1600 DKVNIKKPKTKKP
+1600 DNLNLKKPR
-1613 TPKKKVYKQKGLLEK
+1613 PKKVAPKKREHKQKGLLEK

>member
-170 VERTWEEIKDK
+170 FERTWEETKDK

-237 IAGALAAQEYVLT
+237 ITGALTAQEYVLT
-250 HASSAEALQELLY
+250 HASSAEALQELLH

-468 EHAEKLAAH
+468 EHAEKLAAY

-482 DKKAVAFT
+482 DKKALAFT

-518 VHQGFKAIVKDKK
+518 VHQGLQHMMPESSYKQLLNTVQ
-531 MYDNIMDIVKQK
+531 QK
-543 MQRSSNKAWRQA
+543 MQTSKDPAWQIA
-555 AKQADTPEEALAYWA
+555 AKQADNPEEALAYWV
-570 EHTFNNKDSLWKY
+570 EHSFNKKEKFWQRLKKNITNKEATDEELKDLIIRGVQNEINNK
-583 LKKALY
+583 
-589 KNEED
+589 
-594 LSDVALKKLVQQSLK
+594 Q
-609 TTGLSALVKHQQA
+609 
-622 YQDVVHLIEKRRY
+622 VV
-635 NKGAI
+635 
-640 KSYRNWEK
+640 
-648 AKQQTKTTDKAI
+648 T
-660 QYWLSHYYDE
+660 
-670 NDRVWQKLKR
+670 
-680 SLDTQGMQINDADIR
+680 
-695 DILVRGYAFKNQ
+695 
-707 PVASSLSDG
+707 PLSDG

-759 HFSPG
+759 PFSPG

-787 LREAANILLHDAQ
+787 LREAANVLLHDAQ
-800 MRGHER
+800 MRGHEKY
-806 FGMTQSTEDIKRFM
+806 GMTQSTEDIKRFM
-820 QDRWLSMYNDFM
+820 QDRWLSMYNDFV

-883 YPAEIVSL
+883 YPTEIVSL

-948 AHYYGGTKGWDKFQ
+948 AHYYGGAKGWDKFQ

-969 KRNANKKVI
+969 RRNANRKVI

-1033 IKDRHMSD
+1033 IRDRHMSD

-1158 YNTADMKNWNL
+1158 YNTADMKNKNL

-1279 ADNAYKWTHRE
+1279 ADSAYKWAHRE

-1327 FSAFRNP
+1327 FGAFRNP
-1334 VSVKKLKAAGVS
+1334 VSTKKLKAAGVS

-1436 QSHEVDDGLA
+1436 QSHEVDDGMA

-1461 TVARGYAMYPNDQ
+1461 TVARGYAMYPNDT
-1474 AKREAFF
+1474 AKRDAFF

-1497 ASFMSILSVGTDVAE
+1497 ASFMSILSVGTDIAE
-1512 MFTNFQGFRTTVD
+1512 MFTDFQGFRTTVD

-1534 MSVSGKLGRAIGQ
+1534 MSVSGKLGKAIGQ

>member
-1 MPGDM
+1 VPGDM

-170 VERTWEEIKDK
+170 FERTWEETKDK

-250 HASSAEALQELLY
+250 HASSAEALQELLH

-287 VVGALFDPVTIVAA
+287 IVGALFDPVTIVAA

-468 EHAEKLAAH
+468 EHAEKLAAY

-518 VHQGFKAIVKDKK
+518 VHQGLQH
-531 MYDNIMDIVKQK
+531 IMPESSYKQLLNTVQQK
-543 MQRSSNKAWRQA
+543 MQTSKDPAWQIA
-555 AKQADTPEEALAYWA
+555 AKQADNPEEALAYWV
-570 EHTFNNKDSLWKY
+570 EHSFNKKEKFWQRLKKNITNKEATDEELKDLIIRGVQNEINNK
-583 LKKALY
+583 
-589 KNEED
+589 
-594 LSDVALKKLVQQSLK
+594 Q
-609 TTGLSALVKHQQA
+609 
-622 YQDVVHLIEKRRY
+622 VVTPL
-635 NKGAI
+635 A
-640 KSYRNWEK
+640 
-648 AKQQTKTTDKAI
+648 
-660 QYWLSHYYDE
+660 
-670 NDRVWQKLKR
+670 
-680 SLDTQGMQINDADIR
+680 
-695 DILVRGYAFKNQ
+695 
-707 PVASSLSDG
+707 DG
-716 SNVVMDIHYSKDNML
+716 SNVVMDIHYSKNNML

-774 TLYGKLSSSRLPR
+774 TLYGKLASSRLPR

-820 QDRWLSMYNDFM
+820 QDRWLSMYNDFV

-867 LNENCAALGKT
+867 LNENCAALGKA

-883 YPAEIVSL
+883 CPAEIVSL

-905 GAAEGEKLGGRKGTG
+905 GVAEGEKLGGRKGTG

-948 AHYYGGTKGWDKFQ
+948 AHYYGGAKGWDKFQ

-969 KRNANKKVI
+969 KRNANRKVI

-990 DIARLQYNSKPHGP
+990 DIARLKYNSKPHGP

-1012 DVTDEAV
+1012 DVTDEVV

-1033 IKDRHMSD
+1033 IRDRHMSD

-1054 SMASFNHRFPMDTS
+1054 NMASFNHRFPMDTS

-1279 ADNAYKWTHRE
+1279 ADSAYKWTHRE

-1334 VSVKKLKAAGVS
+1334 VSAKKLKAVGVS

-1412 FTKLFFQFKDFTFR
+1412 YTKLFFQFKDFTFR

-1436 QSHEVDDGLA
+1436 QSHEVDDGMA

-1486 PQRLALAGLTR
+1486 AQRLALAGLTR

-1512 MFTNFQGFRTTVD
+1512 MFTDFQGFRTTVD

-1534 MSVSGKLGRAIGQ
+1534 MTVSGKLGKAIGQ

-1555 KTAYGAV
+1555 KTAYGAA